1 MPLSKFFITRP
12 KFAFVIS
19 ILISLAGLLALLAL
33 PVAQF
38 PEITPPTVSVTT
50 QYAGAS
56 ADVVEQTVAAPIEQQ
71 VNGVEGMLYMSSK
84 SDNDGRYKL
93 TVTFELGTDAD
104 MAQVKVQNRVATA
117 MPSLPQEVQRQGV
130 KTEKQSTNMLL
141 IVNLFSPNET
151 LDALYLNNYATINV
165 KDPLGRV
172 DGVGKVEIMGVMA
185 YGMRFW
191 LKPDRMTALGVSVG
205 DIQNA
210 VAEQNV
216 QVPAGQIGA
225 PPVSTDQQFQY
236 TVTTKGRLSEVD
248 EFANIIIRMQ
258 PDGSAIRV
266 RDVARV
272 ELGAQGYSANGRLN
286 GQPSVVIAVYQTP
299 DANALATADGIKT
312 TLSELSERFP
322 DDLDYAILY
331 DTTNFIAASIAEVQ
345 ETLYIAV
352 VLVVLVVFI
361 FLGDWRS
368 TLIPGIAIPVSLIG
382 TFALLAAFGFTLNT
396 IVLFAL
402 ILAIGIVVDDAIIVV
417 ENVQRLMHEEGL
429 DPKAATAKAMD
440 QVGGA
445 VIATTLVLLAVF
457 VPVGFMPGI
466 TGQLY
471 QQFAVTISVA
481 VAISSIN
488 ALTLSPALCSVLLKP
503 GQQPLKWLNWFNR
516 GFARLTDGYTVG
528 VKTTVRRAGLI
539 SVLYLGLIGLTG
551 WLFVSLPSGFL
562 PEEDQ
567 GYFFIEVQL
576 PDAASLTRTET
587 VLDRVEQQLLAIPG
601 VTDVISV
608 SGFSLLNSAFGSNSA
623 LVIPVL
629 APWEER
635 SAPGLQL
642 RGIVAQAE
650 QIAARTVE
658 ANVIP
663 FVPPA
668 IPGLGSSGGL
678 SFVLQDQSGGD
689 IQAFASVMRG
699 FVVAANQSP
708 VIGSAYS
715 TFRADVPMLFVDVDR
730 DKVQTL
736 QVPMSELFAT
746 LQAQLGSLY
755 INDFNKFGRTWRV
768 MAQAEGEF
776 RNQPADI
783 VRLFVRSKNGDMV
796 PIATLA
802 EVESRTGPQIISRYN
817 LFRSADISGGPAPGA
832 SSGQAIA
839 AMEQVADENL
849 PAGFGYEWTSMS
861 YQEIEAAGQAPFIF
875 GLALLFVYLFLVAQY
890 ESWSI
895 PLAVLLAVPV
905 AVLGALAATGL
916 AGLDVNLYTQI
927 GLVMLI
933 GLAAKNAILIV
944 EFAKEQ
950 RETEG
955 LSIYDAA
962 VKAARLRFRAVMMTA
977 LSFLLGIVP
986 LVVATGAG
994 AGSRV
999 ALGTAVFGGMLAAT
1013 VIGILLIPVTY
1024 FVVQWLREK
1033 VTGAPGARA
1042 RSAASGT
1049 AAASAPSAYRSG

>member
-19 ILISLAGLLALLAL
+19 IVISLAGALALMGL

-38 PEITPPTVSVTT
+38 PEITPPTVSVST

-71 VNGVEGMLYMSSK
+71 INGVEGMIYMSSK
-84 SDNDGRYKL
+84 SDNDGRYSL
-93 TVTFELGTDAD
+93 TVTFDIGTDAD
-104 MAQVKVQNRVATA
+104 MAQVKVQNRVSTA

-141 IVNLFSPNET
+141 IVNIFSP
-151 LDALYLNNYATINV
+151 DQAFDSLYLNNYATINV
-165 KDPLGRV
+165 KDTLGRV
-172 DGVGKVEIMGVMA
+172 KGVGKAEILGVMD

-191 LKPDRMTALGVSVG
+191 LKPDRMTALGVSVA
-205 DIQNA
+205 DLQNA
-210 VAEQNV
+210 VAEQSV

-225 PPVSTDQQFQY
+225 PPAPTDQQFQY

-248 EFANIIIRMQ
+248 EFANIIIRIE

-266 RDVARV
+266 KDVARV
-272 ELGAQGYSANGRLN
+272 ELGAQAYSAAGRLD
-286 GQPSVVIAVYQTP
+286 GQPSVVLAVYQTP
-299 DANALATADGIKT
+299 DANALSVADQVKAA
-312 TLSELSERFP
+312 LEDLSERFP
-322 DDLDYAILY
+322 DDMDYAILY
-331 DTTNFIAASIAEVQ
+331 DTTNFIEASIAEVK
-345 ETLYIAV
+345 ETLFIAIA
-352 VLVVLVVFI
+352 LVVLVVFV

-382 TFALLAAFGFTLNT
+382 TFAFLAVAGFTLNT

-417 ENVQRLMHEEGL
+417 ENVQRLMDEEGL

-481 VAISSIN
+481 VAISSVN

-503 GQQPLKWLNWFNR
+503 GQEPVKWLNWFNVLF
-516 GFARLTDGYTVG
+516 GKLTNGYTAAVR
-528 VKTTVRRAGLI
+528 TTVRRAMLIVLMYAGLI
-539 SVLYLGLIGLTG
+539 AATVWMFGN
-551 WLFVSLPSGFL
+551 LPSGFL

-587 VLDRVEQQLLAIPG
+587 ALDRVEEQLRVIPG
-601 VTDVISV
+601 VTNVISV
-608 SGFSLLNSAFGSNSA
+608 AGYSMLNSAFGSNSA
-623 LVIPVL
+623 LVIPIL
-629 APWEER
+629 APWAER
-635 SAPGLQL
+635 SEPGLRL
-642 RGIVAQAE
+642 PAIVAQAQ
-650 QIAARTVE
+650 QIAADTAD

-668 IPGLGSSGGL
+668 IPGLGSSGGF
-678 SFVLQDQSGGD
+678 SFVLQDYSGGD
-689 IQAFASVMRG
+689 IQEFASVMRG
-699 FVVAANQSP
+699 LIVAANEQP
-708 VIGSAYS
+708 AVGSAFS
-715 TFRADVPMLFVDVDR
+715 TFRADVPMLFLDVNR

-746 LQAQLGSLY
+746 LQAQLGSTY

-768 MAQAEGEF
+768 MAQAEGDF
-776 RNQPADI
+776 RNTPSDI
-783 VRLFVRSKNGDMV
+783 LRLFVRNKNGDMV
-796 PIATLA
+796 PVATLA
-802 EVESRTGPQIISRYN
+802 EVESQTGPQVVSRYN
-817 LFRSADISGGPAPGA
+817 LFRSADISGGPAPGF

-839 AMEQVADENL
+839 AMEQTAKETL

-861 YQEIEAAGQAPFIF
+861 YQEIQAAGQAPIIF

-895 PLAVLLAVPV
+895 PFAVLLAVPV
-905 AVLGALAATGL
+905 AVFGALATVGA

-950 RETEG
+950 RENEG

-977 LSFLLGIVP
+977 LSFLLGIIP

-1013 VIGILLIPVTY
+1013 VIGTLLIPVSY
-1024 FVVQWLREK
+1024 YVVQGVREK
-1033 VTGAPGARA
+1033 LKGAPSDPQKTNSVRD
-1042 RSAASGT
+1042 AS
-1049 AAASAPSAYRSG
+1049 

>member
-1 MPLSKFFITRP
+1 MGFSKFFISRP

-19 ILISLAGLLALLAL
+19 IVITIAGLLALKAL

-71 VNGVEGMLYMSSK
+71 VNGVEGMIYMSSK
-84 SDNDGRYKL
+84 SDNDGRYNL
-93 TVTFELGTDAD
+93 TVTFEVGTDAD
-104 MAQVKVQNRVATA
+104 MAQVKVQNRVSQAT
-117 MPSLPQEVQRQGV
+117 PKLPEEVRRQGV

-141 IVNLFSPNET
+141 VINIVSPDET
-151 LDALYLNNYATINV
+151 YDALYLNNYATINV

-172 DGVGKVEIMGVMA
+172 KGVGKAEILGVMD

-191 LKPDRMTALGVSVG
+191 LKPDRMTALGVSVS

-225 PPVSTDQQFQY
+225 PPAPTEQQFQY

-248 EFANIIIRMQ
+248 EFADIIIRIE

-272 ELGAQGYSANGRLN
+272 ELGAQAYSASGRLD
-286 GQPSVVIAVYQTP
+286 GKPSVVLAVYQTP
-299 DANALATADGIKT
+299 DANALAVADAVKAQ
-312 TLSELSERFP
+312 LDELSQRFP
-322 DDLDYAILY
+322 EDMEHVILF
-331 DTTNFIAASIAEVQ
+331 DTTDFISASIDEVVETLFIAV
-345 ETLYIAV
+345 L
-352 VLVVLVVFI
+352 LVVLVVFI

-417 ENVQRLMHEEGL
+417 ENVQRLMQEEGL

-445 VIATTLVLLAVF
+445 IVATTLVLLAVF

-466 TGQLY
+466 TGELY
-471 QQFAVTISVA
+471 KQFAVTISVS
-481 VAISSIN
+481 VSISSIN

-503 GQQPLKWLNWFNR
+503 GQEPLKWLDWFN
-516 GFARLTDGYTVG
+516 GFFNKLTNGYTAA
-528 VKTTVRRAGLI
+528 VKTMVRRAVLIMGTYAGL
-539 SVLYLGLIGLTG
+539 VAATVWMFGN
-551 WLFVSLPSGFL
+551 LPTGFL

-567 GYFFIEVQL
+567 KAFFAEVQL
-576 PDAASLTRTET
+576 PDAASLTRTES
-587 VLDRVEQQLLAIPG
+587 VLASIEQQMLEIPG
-601 VTDVISV
+601 LDHVISV
-608 SGFSLLNSAFGSNSA
+608 SGYSLLNAAFGSNSA
-623 LVIPVL
+623 LVIAVL
-629 APWEER
+629 SPWDEREAPELRLRSIVGQVER
-635 SAPGLQL
+635 
-642 RGIVAQAE
+642 
-650 QIAARTVE
+650 IAAATTE
-658 ANVIP
+658 ANIIP

-668 IPGLGSSGGL
+668 IPGLGTSGGF
-678 SFVLQDQSGGD
+678 SFVLQDFTGGD
-689 IQAFASVMRG
+689 IQEFASVMRG
-699 FVVAANQSP
+699 FIVSANEQDA
-708 VIGSAYS
+708 IGSAYS
-715 TFRADVPMLFVDVDR
+715 TFRADVPMLYLDVNR

-736 QVPMSELFAT
+736 QVPMSEVFAT
-746 LQAQLGSLY
+746 LQSQLGSTY

-768 MAQAEGEF
+768 MAQAEGDF
-776 RNQPADI
+776 RNDPSDI
-783 VRLFVRSKNGDMV
+783 VRLFVRSKSGEMV

-802 EVESRTGPQIISRYN
+802 EVESRTGPQIVPRYN
-817 LFRSADISGGPAPGA
+817 LFRSADISGGPAPGY

-839 AMEQVADENL
+839 AMEQTAEDTL
-849 PAGFGYEWTSMS
+849 PSGFGYEWTSMS
-861 YQEIEAAGQAPFIF
+861 YQEIKAAGQAPVIF
-875 GLALLFVYLFLVAQY
+875 GLAILFVFLFLVAQY

-895 PLAVLLAVPV
+895 PLAVLLSVPV
-905 AVLGALAATGL
+905 AVFGALATVGVT
-916 AGLDVNLYTQI
+916 GLDVNLYTQI

-977 LSFLLGIVP
+977 LSFVLGILP

-999 ALGTAVFGGMLAAT
+999 SLGTAVFGGMLAAT
-1013 VIGILLIPVTY
+1013 VVGTLLIPVMY
-1024 FVVQWLREK
+1024 FVVQSIREK
-1033 VTGAPGARA
+1033 VK
-1042 RSAASGT
+1042 GT
-1049 AAASAPSAYRSG
+1049 PKRQTTPLQAE

>member
-19 ILISLAGLLALLAL
+19 IVISIAGLLALLGL

-38 PEITPPTVSVTT
+38 PQITPPTVSVTT

-56 ADVVEQTVAAPIEQQ
+56 ADVVEQTVGAPIEQE
-71 VNGVEGMLYMSSK
+71 VNGVEDMIYMSSK
-84 SDNDGRYKL
+84 SDNDGRYNL
-93 TVTFELGTDAD
+93 TVTFEIGTDAD
-104 MAQVKVQNRVATA
+104 MAQVKVQNRVSQA
-117 MPSLPQEVQRQGV
+117 LPKLPEEVRRQGV

-141 IVNLFSPNET
+141 IVNLFSPDET
-151 LDALYLNNYATINV
+151 FDALYLNNYATINV

-172 DGVGKVEIMGVMA
+172 NGVGKAEILGVMD

-210 VAEQNV
+210 VADQNV

-225 PPVSTDQQFQY
+225 PPAPTDQQFQY
-236 TVTTKGRLSEVD
+236 TVTTKGRLSEVE
-248 EFANIIIRMQ
+248 EFANIIIRMR

-266 RDVARV
+266 KDVARV
-272 ELGAQGYSANGRLN
+272 ELGAQAYSASGRLD
-286 GQPSVVIAVYQTP
+286 GQPSVVLAVYQTP
-299 DANALATADGIKT
+299 DANALATADAVKS
-312 TLSELSERFP
+312 TLDDLAARFP
-322 DDLDYAILY
+322 EGMAYAVLY
-331 DTTNFIAASIAEVQ
+331 DTTNFIQASITEVQ

-352 VLVVLVVFI
+352 ALVVLVVFI

-382 TFALLAAFGFTLNT
+382 TFAVLAAFGFTLNT

-471 QQFAVTISVA
+471 QQFAVTISVS

-488 ALTLSPALCSVLLKP
+488 ALTLSPALCSVLLRP
-503 GQQPLKWLNWFNR
+503 GQQPIRWLNWFNA
-516 GFARLTDGYTVG
+516 FFDRLTKGYTAAVQA
-528 VKTTVRRAGLI
+528 TVRRAVLMMAVYAGLI
-539 SVLYLGLIGLTG
+539 TATV
-551 WLFVSLPSGFL
+551 WLFANLPSGFL

-576 PDAASLTRTET
+576 PDAASITRTET
-587 VLDRVEQQLLAIPG
+587 VLDRVEQELLEIAG
-601 VTDVISV
+601 VTNVISV
-608 SGFSLLNSAFGSNSA
+608 SGYSLLNSAFGSNSA
-623 LVIPVL
+623 LVIPIL
-629 APWEER
+629 APWAER
-635 SAPGLQL
+635 EAPEL
-642 RGIVAQAE
+642 RLRAIVAQAE
-650 QIAARTVE
+650 QIAARTSE

-668 IPGLGSSGGL
+668 IPGLGSSGGF
-678 SFVLQDQSGGD
+678 SFVLQDYTGGD
-689 IQAFASVMRG
+689 INEFASVMRALI
-699 FVVAANQSP
+699 VAANQEP
-708 VIGSAYS
+708 AIGSAYS
-715 TFRADVPMLFVDVDR
+715 TFRADVPMLYLDVNR

-746 LQAQLGSLY
+746 LQSQLGSVY

-768 MAQAEGEF
+768 MAQAEGDF
-776 RNQPADI
+776 RSRPSDI
-783 VRLFVRSKNGDMV
+783 LRLFVRNKDGEMV

-802 EVESRTGPQIISRYN
+802 EVETRTGPQIVPRYN
-817 LFRSADISGGPAPGA
+817 LFRSADVSGGPAPGF

-839 AMEQVADENL
+839 AMEKAADESL
-849 PAGFGYEWTSMS
+849 PSGFGYEWTSMS
-861 YQEIEAAGQAPFIF
+861 YQEIEAAGQAPIIF
-875 GLALLFVYLFLVAQY
+875 ALALLFVYLFLVAQY

-895 PLAVLLAVPV
+895 PMAVLLAVPV
-905 AVLGALAATGL
+905 AVFGALATVGAAGL
-916 AGLDVNLYTQI
+916 AVNLYTQI

-977 LSFLLGIVP
+977 LSFLLGIFP
-986 LVVATGAG
+986 LVIATGAG

-1013 VIGILLIPVTY
+1013 VVGTLVIPVMY
-1024 FVVQWLREK
+1024 YVVQGIREK
-1033 VTGAPGARA
+1033 AKGRPKVIQGGNEPAG
-1042 RSAASGT
+1042 
-1049 AAASAPSAYRSG
+1049 

>member
-1 MPLSKFFITRP
+1 MPISKFFITRP

-19 ILISLAGLLALLAL
+19 IVISLAGLLALLGL

-38 PEITPPTVSVTT
+38 PDITPPTVSVST
-50 QYAGAS
+50 QYPGAS

-71 VNGVEGMLYMSSK
+71 VNGVEGMIYMSSK
-84 SDNDGRYKL
+84 SDNDGRYSL
-93 TVTFELGTDAD
+93 TVTFEIGTDPD

-117 MPSLPQEVQRQGV
+117 MPLLPEEVQRQGV
-130 KTEKQSTNMLL
+130 KTDKKSTNMLL
-141 IVNLFSPNET
+141 VVNLYSPDET
-151 LDALYLNNYATINV
+151 LDALYLNNYATINIR
-165 KDPLGRV
+165 DPLSRV
-172 DGVGKVEIMGVMA
+172 DGVGEAQILGVMD

-191 LKPDRMTALGVSVG
+191 LKPDRMTALGVSVS
-205 DIQNA
+205 DIQQA

-225 PPVSTDQQFQY
+225 PPVPGQQQFQY

-248 EFANIIIRMQ
+248 EFANIIIRME

-272 ELGAQGYSANGRLN
+272 ELGAQAYSASGRLD
-286 GQPSVVIAVYQTP
+286 GQPSVVLAVYQTP
-299 DANALATADGIKT
+299 DANALAV
-312 TLSELSERFP
+312 SEAVKAELLRLSERFP
-322 DDLDYAILY
+322 DDMEYAVLY
-331 DTTNFIAASIAEVQ
+331 DTTDFIKASIAEVK
-345 ETLYIAV
+345 ETLYVAV
-352 VLVVLVVFI
+352 ALVVLVVFV

-382 TFALLAAFGFTLNT
+382 TFAVLAVVGFTLNT

-417 ENVQRLMHEEGL
+417 ENVQRLMAEEGL

-481 VAISSIN
+481 VVISSIN
-488 ALTLSPALCSVLLKP
+488 ALTLSPALCSVLLRP
-503 GQQPLKWLNWFNR
+503 GQEPLRWLNWFNTFF
-516 GFARLTDGYTVG
+516 GRLTNGYTAA
-528 VKTTVRRAGLI
+528 VKTTVRRAILIALVYVGLI
-539 SVLYLGLIGLTG
+539 AGTA
-551 WLFVSLPSGFL
+551 WMFVNLPSGFL

-567 GYFFIEVQL
+567 KAFFVEVQL
-576 PDAASLTRTET
+576 PDAASLGRTET
-587 VLDRVEQQLLAIPG
+587 VLAKLEQQLLEIPG
-601 VTDVISV
+601 VEHLISV
-608 SGFSLLNSAFGSNSA
+608 SGFSILNSAFGPNSA
-623 LVIPVL
+623 LIIAVL
-629 APWEER
+629 APWDQRE
-635 SAPGLQL
+635 APDLQL
-642 RGIVAQAE
+642 RSIVARAE
-650 QIAARTVE
+650 VIAAGTSE
-658 ANVIP
+658 ANVIT

-668 IPGLGSSGGL
+668 IPGLGATGGF
-678 SFVLQDQSGGD
+678 SFVLQDYTGGD
-689 IQAFASVMRG
+689 LQELASVMRG
-699 FVVAANQSP
+699 FIVAANQEP
-708 VIGSAYS
+708 AVGTAYS
-715 TFRADVPMLFVDVDR
+715 TFRADVPMLFLDVDR

-736 QVPMSELFAT
+736 QVPMTELFTT
-746 LQAQLGSLY
+746 LQSQLGATY

-768 MAQAEGEF
+768 LAQAEGEF
-776 RNQPADI
+776 RNDPSDI
-783 VRLFVRSKNGDMV
+783 ARLFVRSKTGDMV

-802 EVESRTGPQIISRYN
+802 KVETRTGPQIVSRYN
-817 LFRSADISGGPAPGA
+817 LFRSADISGGAAPGY

-839 AMEQVADENL
+839 AMERAAEGDL
-849 PAGFGYEWTSMS
+849 PSGYGYEWTSMS
-861 YQEIEAAGQAPFIF
+861 YQEIEAAGQAPILF

-905 AVLGALAATGL
+905 AVAGALAATGL
-916 AGLDVNLYTQI
+916 TGLDVNIYTQI

-950 RETEG
+950 RENEG

-977 LSFLLGIVP
+977 LSFLLGILP

-1013 VIGILLIPVTY
+1013 VVGTLLIPVTY
-1024 FVVQWLREK
+1024 YIVQGVRERVKGWLGGK
-1033 VTGAPGARA
+1033 P
-1042 RSAASGT
+1042 AAVP
-1049 AAASAPSAYRSG
+1049 AAE

>member
-19 ILISLAGLLALLAL
+19 IVISLAGLLALISL

-38 PEITPPTVSVTT
+38 PEITPPTVSVST

-56 ADVVEQTVAAPIEQQ
+56 ADVVEQTVAAPIEQEI
-71 VNGVEGMLYMSSK
+71 NGVEGMIYMSSK
-84 SDNDGRYKL
+84 SDNDGRYSL
-93 TVTFELGTDAD
+93 TVTFDIGTDAD
-104 MAQVKVQNRVATA
+104 MAQVKVQNRVSTA

-141 IVNLFSPNET
+141 IVNIFSPEQT
-151 LDALYLNNYATINV
+151 FDSLYLNNYATINV
-165 KDPLGRV
+165 KDTLGRV
-172 DGVGKVEIMGVMA
+172 KGVGKAEILGVMD

-191 LKPDRMTALGVSVG
+191 LKPDRMTALGVSVS
-205 DIQNA
+205 DLQNA

-225 PPVSTDQQFQY
+225 PPAPTDQQFQY

-248 EFANIIIRMQ
+248 EFADIIIRIE

-266 RDVARV
+266 KDVARV
-272 ELGAQGYSANGRLN
+272 ELGAQAYSAAGRLD
-286 GQPSVVIAVYQTP
+286 GQPSVVLAVYQTP
-299 DANALATADGIKT
+299 DANALSVADQVKAALED
-312 TLSELSERFP
+312 LSGRFP
-322 DDLDYAILY
+322 DDMDYAILY
-331 DTTNFIAASIAEVQ
+331 DTTNFIEASIAEVK
-345 ETLYIAV
+345 ETLFIAIA
-352 VLVVLVVFI
+352 LVVLVVFV

-382 TFALLAAFGFTLNT
+382 TFAFLAVAGFTLNT

-417 ENVQRLMHEEGL
+417 ENVQRIMDEEGL

-481 VAISSIN
+481 VAISSVN

-503 GQQPLKWLNWFNR
+503 GQEPVKWLNWFNVLF
-516 GFARLTDGYTVG
+516 GKLTNGYTAAVR
-528 VKTTVRRAGLI
+528 TTVRRAMLIVLMYAGLI
-539 SVLYLGLIGLTG
+539 AATVWMFGN
-551 WLFVSLPSGFL
+551 LPSGFL

-587 VLDRVEQQLLAIPG
+587 ALDRVEEQLRVIPG
-601 VTDVISV
+601 VTNVISV
-608 SGFSLLNSAFGSNSA
+608 AGYSMLNAAFGSNSA
-623 LVIPVL
+623 LVIPIL
-629 APWEER
+629 APWAER
-635 SAPGLQL
+635 SEPGLRL
-642 RGIVAQAE
+642 PAIVAQAQ
-650 QIAARTVE
+650 QIAADTAD

-668 IPGLGSSGGL
+668 IPGLGSSGGF
-678 SFVLQDQSGGD
+678 SFVLQDYSGGD
-689 IQAFASVMRG
+689 IQEFASVMRG
-699 FVVAANQSP
+699 LIVAANEQP
-708 VIGSAYS
+708 AVGSAFS
-715 TFRADVPMLFVDVDR
+715 TFRADVPMLFLDVNR

-746 LQAQLGSLY
+746 LQAQLGSTY

-768 MAQAEGEF
+768 MAQAEGDF
-776 RNQPADI
+776 RNTPGDI
-783 VRLFVRSKNGDMV
+783 LRLFVRNKNGDMV
-796 PIATLA
+796 PVATLA
-802 EVESRTGPQIISRYN
+802 EVESQTGPQVVSRYN
-817 LFRSADISGGPAPGA
+817 LFRSADISGGPAPGF

-839 AMEQVADENL
+839 AMEQTAKETL

-861 YQEIEAAGQAPFIF
+861 YQEIQAAGQAPIIF

-895 PLAVLLAVPV
+895 PFAVLLAVPV
-905 AVLGALAATGL
+905 AVFGALATVGA

-950 RETEG
+950 RENEG

-977 LSFLLGIVP
+977 LSFLLGIIP

-1013 VIGILLIPVTY
+1013 VIGTLLIPVSY
-1024 FVVQWLREK
+1024 YVVQGVREK
-1033 VTGAPGARA
+1033 LKGAPSDPQKTNSVRD
-1042 RSAASGT
+1042 AS
-1049 AAASAPSAYRSG
+1049 

>member
-19 ILISLAGLLALLAL
+19 ILISLAGALALMGL

-56 ADVVEQTVAAPIEQQ
+56 ADVVEQTVAAPIEQEI
-71 VNGVEGMLYMSSK
+71 NGVEDMIYMSSK
-84 SDNDGRYKL
+84 SDNDGRYNL
-93 TVTFELGTDAD
+93 TVTFDIGTDAD
-104 MAQVKVQNRVATA
+104 MAQVKVQNRVSTA
-117 MPSLPQEVQRQGV
+117 MPSLPEEVQRQGV

-141 IVNLFSPNET
+141 IVNIFSPQET
-151 LDALYLNNYATINV
+151 LDSLYLNNYATINV
-165 KDPLGRV
+165 KDTLGRV
-172 DGVGKVEIMGVMA
+172 KGVGKAEIMGVMD

-191 LKPDRMTALGVSVG
+191 LKPDRMTALGVSVA
-205 DIQNA
+205 DLQNA

-225 PPVSTDQQFQY
+225 PPAPSDQQFQY
-236 TVTTKGRLSEVD
+236 SVTTKGRLSEVD
-248 EFANIIIRMQ
+248 EFANIIIRIEA
-258 PDGSAIRV
+258 DGSAIRV
-266 RDVARV
+266 KDVARV
-272 ELGAQGYSANGRLN
+272 ELGAQAYSAAGRLD
-286 GQPSVVIAVYQTP
+286 GQPSVVLAVYQTP
-299 DANALATADGIKT
+299 DANALSVADQVKAA
-312 TLSELSERFP
+312 LADLSERFP
-322 DDLDYAILY
+322 DDMDYAILY
-331 DTTNFIAASIAEVQ
+331 DTTNFIEASISEVK
-345 ETLYIAV
+345 ETLFIAIG
-352 VLVVLVVFI
+352 LVVLVVFI

-382 TFALLAAFGFTLNT
+382 TFAFLTVAGFTLNT

-417 ENVQRLMHEEGL
+417 ENVRRLMDAEGL

-503 GQQPLKWLNWFNR
+503 GQEPVKWLNWFNVLF
-516 GFARLTDGYTVG
+516 GKLTNGYTAAVR
-528 VKTTVRRAGLI
+528 TTVRRASLMVLLYAGLI
-539 SVLYLGLIGLTG
+539 AATL
-551 WLFVSLPSGFL
+551 WMFVNLPSGFL
-562 PEEDQ
+562 PAEDQ
-567 GYFFIEVQL
+567 GYFFMEVQL
-576 PDAASLTRTET
+576 PDAASLARTET
-587 VLDRVEQQLLAIPG
+587 ALDRVEEQLREIPG
-601 VTDVISV
+601 VTNVISV
-608 SGFSLLNSAFGSNSA
+608 AGYSMLNSAFGSNSA
-623 LVIPVL
+623 LVIPIL
-629 APWEER
+629 APWAER
-635 SAPGLQL
+635 SETSL
-642 RGIVAQAE
+642 RLPAIVAQAH
-650 QIAARTVE
+650 QIAADTTD
-658 ANVIP
+658 ANIIP

-668 IPGLGSSGGL
+668 IPGLGSSGGF
-678 SFVLQDQSGGD
+678 SFVLQDYSGGD
-689 IQAFASVMRG
+689 IQEFASVMRG
-699 FVVAANQSP
+699 LIVAANEQP
-708 VIGSAYS
+708 AVGSAFS
-715 TFRADVPMLFVDVDR
+715 TFRADVPMLFLDVNR

-746 LQAQLGSLY
+746 LQAQLGSTY

-768 MAQAEGEF
+768 MAQAEGDF
-776 RNQPADI
+776 RNDPSDI
-783 VRLFVRSKNGDMV
+783 LRLFVRNKQGEMV
-796 PIATLA
+796 PVATLA
-802 EVESRTGPQIISRYN
+802 EVEPKTGPQVVSRYN
-817 LFRSADISGGPAPGA
+817 LFRSADISGGPAPGF

-839 AMEQVADENL
+839 AMEQTAEETL

-861 YQEIEAAGQAPFIF
+861 YQEIQAAGQAPAIF

-895 PLAVLLAVPV
+895 PFAVLLAVPV
-905 AVLGALAATGL
+905 AVFGALATVGA

-950 RETEG
+950 RENEG

-977 LSFLLGIVP
+977 LSFLLGIIP

-1013 VIGILLIPVTY
+1013 VIGTLLIPVSY
-1024 FVVQWLREK
+1024 YVVQGVREK
-1033 VTGAPGARA
+1033 LKGARNPPL
-1042 RSAASGT
+1042 T
-1049 AAASAPSAYRSG
+1049 TNPAPE

>member
-19 ILISLAGLLALLAL
+19 IVITLAGILALMGL

-38 PEITPPTVSVTT
+38 PDITPPTVSVNT
-50 QYAGAS
+50 QYPGAS
-56 ADVVEQTVAAPIEQQ
+56 ADVVEQTVAAPIEQE

-84 SDNDGRYKL
+84 SDNDGRYSL
-93 TVTFELGTDAD
+93 TVTFEIGTDAD

-117 MPSLPQEVQRQGV
+117 MPKLPQEVQRQGV

-141 IVNLFSPNET
+141 IVNLFSPDES

-172 DGVGKVEIMGVMA
+172 DGVGKVEIMGVMD

-191 LKPDRMTALGVSVG
+191 LKPDRMTALGVSVA

-225 PPVSTDQQFQY
+225 PPAPTDQQFQY
-236 TVTTKGRLSEVD
+236 TVTTKGRLSEVE
-248 EFANIIIRMQ
+248 EFANIIIRME
-258 PDGSAIRV
+258 PDGSAIRIQ
-266 RDVARV
+266 DVARV
-272 ELGAQGYSANGRLN
+272 ELGAQGYSASGFLD
-286 GQPSVVIAVYQTP
+286 GQPSVVLAVYQTP
-299 DANALATADGIKT
+299 DANALATADGVKAA
-312 TLSELSERFP
+312 LAGLAERFP

-331 DTTNFIAASIAEVQ
+331 DTTNFIEASISEVIA
-345 ETLYIAV
+345 TLYIAV
-352 VLVVLVVFI
+352 ALVVLVVFI

-382 TFALLAAFGFTLNT
+382 TFAVLSVFGFTLNT

-417 ENVQRLMHEEGL
+417 ENVQRLMDEEGL

-445 VIATTLVLLAVF
+445 VVATTLVLLAVF
-457 VPVGFMPGI
+457 VPVTFMPGI

-471 QQFAVTISVA
+471 KQFAVTISVA

-488 ALTLSPALCSVLLKP
+488 ALTLSPALCSVLLKQ
-503 GQQPLKWLNWFNR
+503 GQAPLSWLNWFNV
-516 GFARLTDGYTVG
+516 GFAKVTRGYTAAVQ
-528 VKTTVRRAGLI
+528 TTLRRAVLI
-539 SVLYLGLIGLTG
+539 AILYVGLIGATA
-551 WLFVSLPSGFL
+551 WMFVGLPSGFL

-576 PDAASLTRTET
+576 PDAASLSRTET
-587 VLDRVEQQLLAIPG
+587 ALDRLEQQLLEIPG
-601 VTDVISV
+601 VTNVISV

-623 LVIPVL
+623 LVIPIL
-629 APWEER
+629 APWDER
-635 SAPGLQL
+635 KAPEL
-642 RGIVAQAE
+642 RLRAIVNQTRA
-650 QIAARTVE
+650 IAAGTTD
-658 ANVIP
+658 ANIIP

-668 IPGLGSSGGL
+668 IPGLGSSGGF
-678 SFVLQDQSGGD
+678 SFVLQDYTGGD
-689 IQAFASVMRG
+689 IQDFAAVMRG
-699 FVVAANQSP
+699 FVVAANQQP
-708 VIGSAYS
+708 AVGSAYS
-715 TFRADVPMLFVDVDR
+715 TFRADVPMLYLNVNR

-746 LQAQLGSLY
+746 LQAQLGATY

-768 MAQAEGEF
+768 LAQAEGEF
-776 RNQPADI
+776 RNQPSDI
-783 VRLFVRSKNGDMV
+783 LRLFVRSRDGDMV
-796 PIATLA
+796 PVATLA
-802 EVESRTGPQIISRYN
+802 EVETRTGPQIIARYN
-817 LFRSADISGGPAPGA
+817 LFRSADISGDAAAGF

-839 AMEQVADENL
+839 AMEQAAAEDL
-849 PAGFGYEWTSMS
+849 PAGYGYEWTSMS
-861 YQEIEAAGQAPFIF
+861 YQEIQAAGQAPLIF

-895 PLAVLLAVPV
+895 PFAVLLAVPV
-905 AVLGALAATGL
+905 AVFGALAATGV

-927 GLVMLI
+927 GLIMLI

-955 LSIYDAA
+955 LSIFDAA
-962 VKAARLRFRAVMMTA
+962 LKAARLRFRAVMMTA
-977 LSFLLGIVP
+977 LSFLLGIFP
-986 LVVATGAG
+986 LIIASGAG

-1013 VIGILLIPVTY
+1013 VVGILLIPVTY
-1024 FVVQWLREK
+1024 FIVQGIREK
-1033 VTGAPGARA
+1033 VNSLLEGKPKHPEPTIAD
-1042 RSAASGT
+1042 
-1049 AAASAPSAYRSG
+1049 

>member
-19 ILISLAGLLALLAL
+19 IVISLAGLLALFSL

-71 VNGVEGMLYMSSK
+71 VNGVEGMIYMSSK
-84 SDNDGRYKL
+84 SDNDGRYNL
-93 TVTFELGTDAD
+93 TVTFDIGTDAD
-104 MAQVKVQNRVATA
+104 MAQVKVQNRVSTA

-141 IVNLFSPNET
+141 IVNLFSPDES
-151 LDALYLNNYATINV
+151 LDGLYLNNYATINV
-165 KDPLGRV
+165 KDTLGRV
-172 DGVGKVEIMGVMA
+172 NGVGKAEILGVMD

-191 LKPDRMTALGVSVG
+191 LKPDRMTSLGVSVA

-225 PPVSTDQQFQY
+225 PPVPTDQQFQY
-236 TVTTKGRLSEVD
+236 TVTTKGRLTEVE
-248 EFANIIIRMQ
+248 EFENIIVRMQ
-258 PDGSAIRV
+258 PDGSAIRIK
-266 RDVARV
+266 DVARV
-272 ELGAQGYSANGRLN
+272 ELGAQAYSANGQLD
-286 GQPSVVIAVYQTP
+286 GQPSVVLAVYQTP
-299 DANALATADGIKT
+299 DANALATADAVKVA
-312 TLSELSERFP
+312 LAELSTRFP
-322 DDLDYAILY
+322 DDMDYAILY
-331 DTTNFIAASIAEVQ
+331 DTTNFIKASISEVQ

-352 VLVVLVVFI
+352 LLVVLVVFI

-382 TFALLAAFGFTLNT
+382 TFAVLAAFGFTLNT

-417 ENVQRLMHEEGL
+417 ENVQRLMDEEGL

-503 GQQPLKWLNWFNR
+503 GQQPLKWLNWFNV
-516 GFARLTDGYTVG
+516 GFAKLTNGYTAG

-539 SVLYLGLIGLTG
+539 SVLYLGLIGATL
-551 WLFVSLPSGFL
+551 WLFMTLPTGFL

-587 VLDRVEQQLLAIPG
+587 LLGRVEQQLLEIPG
-601 VTDVISV
+601 ITNVISV
-608 SGFSLLNSAFGSNSA
+608 SGYSMLNGAFGSNSA
-623 LVIPVL
+623 LVIPIL
-629 APWEER
+629 APWDER
-635 SAPGLQL
+635 SEPAL
-642 RGIVAQAE
+642 RLRSIVAQTQ
-650 QIAARTVE
+650 QIAADTVE

-668 IPGLGSSGGL
+668 IPGLGNSGGF
-678 SFVLQDQSGGD
+678 SFVLQDLAGGD
-689 IQAFASVMRG
+689 IKEFASVMRG
-699 FVVAANQSP
+699 FIVAANQQP
-708 VIGSAYS
+708 AIGSAYS
-715 TFRADVPMLFVDVDR
+715 TFRADVPMLFVDVNR
-730 DKVQTL
+730 EKVQTL

-746 LQAQLGSLY
+746 LQAQLGSVY

-768 MAQAEGEF
+768 LAQAEGDY

-783 VRLFVRSKNGDMV
+783 VRLFVRNKDGEMV

-802 EVESRTGPQIISRYN
+802 EVESRTGPQIVSRYN
-817 LFRSADISGGPAPGA
+817 LFRSADISGGPAPGF

-839 AMEQVADENL
+839 AMEQTAEETL
-849 PAGFGYEWTSMS
+849 PSGFGYDWTSMS
-861 YQEIEAAGQAPFIF
+861 YQEIQAAGQAPFIF

-905 AVLGALAATGL
+905 AVFGALAATGL

-977 LSFLLGIVP
+977 LSFLLGIIP

-1013 VIGILLIPVTY
+1013 LVGILLIPVTY
-1024 FVVQWLREK
+1024 YVVQWLREK
-1033 VTGAPGARA
+1033 INGSRNDAP
-1042 RSAASGT
+1042 
-1049 AAASAPSAYRSG
+1049 AAAPVPPT

>member
-19 ILISLAGLLALLAL
+19 IVIAIAGLLALLGL

-38 PEITPPTVSVTT
+38 PQITPPTVSVTT

-56 ADVVEQTVAAPIEQQ
+56 ADVVEQTVGAPIEQE
-71 VNGVEGMLYMSSK
+71 VNGVEDMIYMSSK
-84 SDNDGRYKL
+84 SDNDGRYNL
-93 TVTFELGTDAD
+93 TVTFEIGTDAD
-104 MAQVKVQNRVATA
+104 MAQVKVQNRVSQA
-117 MPSLPQEVQRQGV
+117 LPKLPEEVRRQGV

-141 IVNLFSPNET
+141 IVNLFSPDET
-151 LDALYLNNYATINV
+151 FDALYLNNYATINV

-172 DGVGKVEIMGVMA
+172 NGVGKAEILGVMD

-210 VAEQNV
+210 VADQNV

-225 PPVSTDQQFQY
+225 PPAPTDQQFQY
-236 TVTTKGRLSEVD
+236 TVTTKGRLSEVE
-248 EFANIIIRMQ
+248 EFANIIIRMR

-266 RDVARV
+266 KDVARV
-272 ELGAQGYSANGRLN
+272 ELGAQAYSASGRLD
-286 GQPSVVIAVYQTP
+286 GQPSVVLAVYQTP
-299 DANALATADGIKT
+299 DANALATADAVKS
-312 TLSELSERFP
+312 TLDDLAARFP
-322 DDLDYAILY
+322 EGMAYAVLY
-331 DTTNFIAASIAEVQ
+331 DTTNFIQASITEVQ

-352 VLVVLVVFI
+352 ALVVLVVFI

-382 TFALLAAFGFTLNT
+382 TFAVLAAFGFTLNT

-417 ENVQRLMHEEGL
+417 ENVQRLMHDEGL

-471 QQFAVTISVA
+471 QQFAVTISVS

-488 ALTLSPALCSVLLKP
+488 ALTLSPALCSVLLRP
-503 GQQPLKWLNWFNR
+503 GQQPIRWLNWFNA
-516 GFARLTDGYTVG
+516 FFDRLTKGYTAAVQA
-528 VKTTVRRAGLI
+528 TVRRAVLMMAVYAGLI
-539 SVLYLGLIGLTG
+539 TATV
-551 WLFVSLPSGFL
+551 WLFANLPSGFL

-576 PDAASLTRTET
+576 PDAASITRTER
-587 VLDRVEQQLLAIPG
+587 VLDRVEQELLEIAG
-601 VTDVISV
+601 VTNVISV
-608 SGFSLLNSAFGSNSA
+608 SGYSLLNSAFGSNSA
-623 LVIPVL
+623 LVIPIL
-629 APWEER
+629 APWAER
-635 SAPGLQL
+635 EAPEL
-642 RGIVAQAE
+642 RLRAIVAQAE
-650 QIAARTVE
+650 QIAARTSE

-668 IPGLGSSGGL
+668 IPGLGSSGGF
-678 SFVLQDQSGGD
+678 SFVLQDYTGGD
-689 IQAFASVMRG
+689 INEFASVMRALI
-699 FVVAANQSP
+699 VAANQEP
-708 VIGSAYS
+708 AIGSAYS
-715 TFRADVPMLFVDVDR
+715 TFRADVPMLYLDVNR

-746 LQAQLGSLY
+746 LQSQLGSVY

-768 MAQAEGEF
+768 MAQAEGDF
-776 RNQPADI
+776 RSRPSDI
-783 VRLFVRSKNGDMV
+783 LRLFVRNKDGEMV

-802 EVESRTGPQIISRYN
+802 EVETRTGPQIVPRYN
-817 LFRSADISGGPAPGA
+817 LFRSADVSGGPAPGF

-839 AMEQVADENL
+839 AMEKAADESL
-849 PAGFGYEWTSMS
+849 PSGFGYEWTSMS
-861 YQEIEAAGQAPFIF
+861 YQEIEAAGQAPIIF
-875 GLALLFVYLFLVAQY
+875 ALALLFVYLFLVAQY

-895 PLAVLLAVPV
+895 PMAVLLAVPV
-905 AVLGALAATGL
+905 AVFGALATVGAAGL
-916 AGLDVNLYTQI
+916 AVNLYTQI

-977 LSFLLGIVP
+977 LSFLLGIFP
-986 LVVATGAG
+986 LVIATGAG

-1013 VIGILLIPVTY
+1013 VVGTLVIPVMY
-1024 FVVQWLREK
+1024 YVVQGIREK
-1033 VTGAPGARA
+1033 AKGRPKVIQGGNDPAG
-1042 RSAASGT
+1042 
-1049 AAASAPSAYRSG
+1049 

>member
-19 ILISLAGLLALLAL
+19 IVITLAGLLALMGL

-38 PEITPPTVSVTT
+38 PDITPPTVSVGT
-50 QYAGAS
+50 QYPGAS
-56 ADVVEQTVAAPIEQQ
+56 ADVVEQTVAAPIEQE

-84 SDNDGRYKL
+84 SDNDGRYSL
-93 TVTFELGTDAD
+93 TVTFEIGTDAD

-117 MPSLPQEVQRQGV
+117 MPKLPQEVQRQGV

-141 IVNLFSPNET
+141 IVNLFSPEES

-172 DGVGKVEIMGVMA
+172 AGVGKVEIMGVMD

-191 LKPDRMTALGVSVG
+191 LKPDRMTALGVSVA
-205 DIQNA
+205 DIKNA

-225 PPVSTDQQFQY
+225 PPAPTDQQFQY
-236 TVTTKGRLSEVD
+236 TVTTQGRLSEVE
-248 EFANIIIRMQ
+248 EFANIVIRME
-258 PDGSAIRV
+258 PDGSAIRIA
-266 RDVARV
+266 DVARV
-272 ELGAQGYSANGRLN
+272 ELGAQGYSASGFLD
-286 GQPSVVIAVYQTP
+286 GQPSVVLAVYQTP
-299 DANALATADGIKT
+299 DANALATADGVKAA
-312 TLSELSERFP
+312 LAGLAERFP

-331 DTTNFIAASIAEVQ
+331 DTTNFIEASISEVIA
-345 ETLYIAV
+345 TLYVAV
-352 VLVVLVVFI
+352 ALVVLVVFV

-382 TFALLAAFGFTLNT
+382 TFALLAVFGFTLNT

-417 ENVQRLMHEEGL
+417 ENVQRLMDEEGL

-445 VIATTLVLLAVF
+445 VVETTLVLLAVF
-457 VPVGFMPGI
+457 VPVTFMPGI

-471 QQFAVTISVA
+471 KQFAVTISVA

-488 ALTLSPALCSVLLKP
+488 ALTLSPALCSVLLKQ
-503 GQQPLKWLNWFNR
+503 GQAPLRWLNWFNVGFAKVTR
-516 GFARLTDGYTVG
+516 GFTAAVQ
-528 VKTTVRRAGLI
+528 TTLRRAVLI
-539 SVLYLGLIGLTG
+539 AILYVGLIGATA
-551 WLFVSLPSGFL
+551 WMFVGLPSGFL

-567 GYFFIEVQL
+567 GFFFIEVQL

-587 VLDRVEQQLLAIPG
+587 ALDRLEQQLLGIPG
-601 VTDVISV
+601 VTNVISV

-623 LVIPVL
+623 LVIPIL
-629 APWEER
+629 APWDER
-635 SAPGLQL
+635 KAPEL
-642 RGIVAQAE
+642 RLRSIVAQTRA
-650 QIAARTVE
+650 IAAKATD
-658 ANVIP
+658 ANIIP

-668 IPGLGSSGGL
+668 IPGLGSSGGF
-678 SFVLQDQSGGD
+678 SFVLQDYTGGD
-689 IQAFASVMRG
+689 IQDFAAVMRG
-699 FVVAANQSP
+699 FVVAANQQP
-708 VIGSAYS
+708 AVGSAFS
-715 TFRADVPMLFVDVDR
+715 TFRADVPMLYLNVNR

-746 LQAQLGSLY
+746 LQAQLGATY

-768 MAQAEGEF
+768 LAQAEGEF
-776 RNQPADI
+776 RNQPSDI
-783 VRLFVRSKNGDMV
+783 LRLFVRSRGGEMV
-796 PIATLA
+796 PVATLA
-802 EVESRTGPQIISRYN
+802 EVETRTGPQIIARYN
-817 LFRSADISGGPAPGA
+817 LFRSADISGDAATGF

-839 AMEQVADENL
+839 AMEQAAAEDL
-849 PAGFGYEWTSMS
+849 PAGYGYEWTSMS
-861 YQEIEAAGQAPFIF
+861 YQEIQAAGQAPLIF

-895 PLAVLLAVPV
+895 PFAVLLAVPV
-905 AVLGALAATGL
+905 AVFGALAATGV

-927 GLVMLI
+927 GLIMLI

-955 LSIYDAA
+955 LSIFDAA
-962 VKAARLRFRAVMMTA
+962 LKAARLRFRAVMMTA
-977 LSFLLGIVP
+977 LSFLLGIFP
-986 LVVATGAG
+986 LIIATGAG

-1013 VIGILLIPVTY
+1013 IVGILLIPVTY
-1024 FVVQWLREK
+1024 FVVQGIREK
-1033 VTGAPGARA
+1033 VNALLGGKPKHPEPTIAD
-1042 RSAASGT
+1042 
-1049 AAASAPSAYRSG
+1049 

>member
-19 ILISLAGLLALLAL
+19 IVISLAGLLALFSL

-71 VNGVEGMLYMSSK
+71 VNGVEDMIYMSSK
-84 SDNDGRYKL
+84 SDNDGRYNL
-93 TVTFELGTDAD
+93 TVTFDIGTDAD
-104 MAQVKVQNRVATA
+104 MAQVKVQNRVSTA

-141 IVNLFSPNET
+141 IVNIFSPNET

-165 KDPLGRV
+165 KDSLGRV
-172 DGVGKVEIMGVMA
+172 NGVGKAEILGVMD

-191 LKPDRMTALGVSVG
+191 LKPDRMTSLGVSVA

-225 PPVSTDQQFQY
+225 PPAPTDQQFQY
-236 TVTTKGRLSEVD
+236 TVTTKGRLAEVE
-248 EFANIIIRMQ
+248 EFENIIVRML
-258 PDGSAIRV
+258 PDGSAIRIK
-266 RDVARV
+266 DVARV
-272 ELGAQGYSANGRLN
+272 ELGAQAYSANGQLD
-286 GQPSVVIAVYQTP
+286 GQPSVVLSVYQTP
-299 DANALATADGIKT
+299 DANALATADAVKA
-312 TLSELSERFP
+312 TLAELSTRFP
-322 DDLDYAILY
+322 DDMDYAILY
-331 DTTNFIAASIAEVQ
+331 DTTNFIEASISEVQ

-352 VLVVLVVFI
+352 ALVVLVVFI

-382 TFALLAAFGFTLNT
+382 TFAVLSVFGFTLNT

-417 ENVQRLMHEEGL
+417 ENVQRLMDEEGL

-481 VAISSIN
+481 VAISSVN

-503 GQQPLKWLNWFNR
+503 GQQPLKWLNWFNV
-516 GFARLTDGYTVG
+516 GFDKLTKGYTAG
-528 VKTTVRRAGLI
+528 VRTTVRRAGLI
-539 SVLYLGLIGLTG
+539 SVLYLGLIGATV
-551 WLFVSLPSGFL
+551 WLFMNLPTGFL

-587 VLDRVEQQLLAIPG
+587 VLGRVEQQLLEIPG
-601 VTDVISV
+601 ITNVISV
-608 SGFSLLNSAFGSNSA
+608 SGYSLLNSAFGSNSA

-629 APWEER
+629 APWDER
-635 SAPGLQL
+635 SEPAL
-642 RGIVAQAE
+642 RLRSIVAQTE
-650 QIAARTVE
+650 QIAAETVE

-668 IPGLGSSGGL
+668 IPGLGSSGGF
-678 SFVLQDQSGGD
+678 SFVLQDLAGGD
-689 IQAFASVMRG
+689 IKEFASVMRG
-699 FVVAANQSP
+699 FIVAANQHP
-708 VIGSAYS
+708 AIGSAYS
-715 TFRADVPMLFVDVDR
+715 TFRADVPMLFVDVNR
-730 DKVQTL
+730 EKVQTL

-746 LQAQLGSLY
+746 LQAQLGSVY

-768 MAQAEGEF
+768 LAQAEGEY
-776 RNQPADI
+776 RSQPADI
-783 VRLFVRSKNGDMV
+783 VRLFVRNKDGEMV

-802 EVESRTGPQIISRYN
+802 EVESRTGPQIVSRYN
-817 LFRSADISGGPAPGA
+817 LFRSADISGGPAPGF

-839 AMEQVADENL
+839 AMEQTAKETL
-849 PAGFGYEWTSMS
+849 PSGFGYDWTSMS
-861 YQEIEAAGQAPFIF
+861 YQEIQAAGQAPFIF

-905 AVLGALAATGL
+905 AVFGALVGTGL

-962 VKAARLRFRAVMMTA
+962 VTAARLRFRAVMMTA
-977 LSFLLGIVP
+977 LSFLLGIIP

-1024 FVVQWLREK
+1024 YVVQWIREK
-1033 VTGAPGARA
+1033 VTGRGVAVPAAPSASSA
-1042 RSAASGT
+1042 AASG
-1049 AAASAPSAYRSG
+1049 SD

>member
-19 ILISLAGLLALLAL
+19 IVITLAGALALMGL

-56 ADVVEQTVAAPIEQQ
+56 ADVVEKTVAAPIEQQ
-71 VNGVEGMLYMSSK
+71 VNGVEDMIYMSSK
-84 SDNDGRYKL
+84 SDNDGRYNL
-93 TVTFELGTDAD
+93 TVTFEIGTDAD
-104 MAQVKVQNRVATA
+104 MAQVKVQNRVSTA

-130 KTEKQSTNMLL
+130 KTEKQSTNMLM
-141 IVNLFSPNET
+141 IVNIFSPKET
-151 LDALYLNNYATINV
+151 YDALYLNNYATINV

-172 DGVGKVEIMGVMA
+172 NGVGKAEILGVMD

-225 PPVSTDQQFQY
+225 PPAPVDQQFQY
-236 TVTTKGRLSEVD
+236 TVTTKGRLTEVD
-248 EFANIIIRMQ
+248 EFANIIIRME

-266 RDVARV
+266 KDVARV
-272 ELGAQGYSANGRLN
+272 ELGAQAYSAAGRLD
-286 GQPSVVIAVYQTP
+286 GKPSVVLAVYQTP
-299 DANALATADGIKT
+299 DANALSTADAVKAALDG
-312 TLSELSERFP
+312 LSQRFP
-322 DDLDYAILY
+322 DDMEYTILY
-331 DTTNFIAASIAEVQ
+331 DTTNFIEASIAEVK
-345 ETLYIAV
+345 ETLYIAIA
-352 VLVVLVVFI
+352 LVVLVVFV

-382 TFALLAAFGFTLNT
+382 TFAVLAAVGFTLNT

-417 ENVQRLMHEEGL
+417 ENVQRLMDEEGL
-429 DPKAATAKAMD
+429 GPKEATAKAMD

-466 TGQLY
+466 TGELY
-471 QQFAVTISVA
+471 KQFAVTISVS

-503 GQQPLKWLNWFNR
+503 GQEPLKWLNWFNVLF
-516 GFARLTDGYTVG
+516 GKLTDGYTAA
-528 VKTTVRRAGLI
+528 VKVTVRRAMLMVFLFAGL
-539 SVLYLGLIGLTG
+539 VGGTV
-551 WLFVSLPSGFL
+551 WLFGNLPTGFL

-576 PDAASLTRTET
+576 PDAASLTRTEAI
-587 VLDRVEQQLLAIPG
+587 LGRVEQQLLEIPG
-601 VTDVISV
+601 LTNVISV
-608 SGFSLLNSAFGSNSA
+608 AGYSLLNGAFGSNSA
-623 LVIPVL
+623 LMIPIL
-629 APWEER
+629 APWAER
-635 SAPGLQL
+635 EDEVL
-642 RGIVAQAE
+642 RLRSIVGQAE
-650 QIAARTVE
+650 QIAAKTSD
-658 ANVIP
+658 ANIIP

-668 IPGLGSSGGL
+668 IPGLGNSGGF
-678 SFVLQDQSGGD
+678 SFVLQDLTGGD
-689 IQAFASVMRG
+689 IQEFASVMRG
-699 FVVAANQSP
+699 FIVAANEQAA
-708 VIGSAYS
+708 IGNAYS
-715 TFRADVPMLFVDVDR
+715 TFRADVPMLFLDVNR
-730 DKVQTL
+730 EKVQTL

-746 LQAQLGSLY
+746 LQAQLGSTY
-755 INDFNKFGRTWRV
+755 INDFNKFGRTWRA
-768 MAQAEGEF
+768 MAQAEGDF
-776 RNQPADI
+776 RDTPSDI
-783 VRLFVRSKNGDMV
+783 VRLFVRNKEGDMV
-796 PIATLA
+796 PISTLA
-802 EVESRTGPQIISRYN
+802 EVDTKIGPQIVPRYN
-817 LFRSADISGGPAPGA
+817 LYRSADISGGPAPGF

-839 AMEQVADENL
+839 AMEKTAEESL
-849 PAGFGYEWTSMS
+849 PSGFGYEWTSMS
-861 YQEIEAAGQAPFIF
+861 YQEIKAAGQAPIIF

-905 AVLGALAATGL
+905 AVFGALSTVGG

-950 RETEG
+950 RENEG

-962 VKAARLRFRAVMMTA
+962 VKAGRLRFRAVMMTA

-1013 VIGILLIPVTY
+1013 VIGTLLIPVMY
-1024 FVVQWLREK
+1024 YVVQSVREK
-1033 VTGAPGARA
+1033 LKGVP
-1042 RSAASGT
+1042 
-1049 AAASAPSAYRSG
+1049 AAASAESPS

>member
-1 MPLSKFFITRP
+1 MPISKFFITRP

-19 ILISLAGLLALLAL
+19 IVISLAGLLALLGL

-38 PEITPPTVSVTT
+38 PDITPPTVSVST
-50 QYAGAS
+50 QYPGAS

-71 VNGVEGMLYMSSK
+71 VNGVEGMIYMSSK
-84 SDNDGRYKL
+84 SDNDGRYSL
-93 TVTFELGTDAD
+93 TVTFEIGTDPD

-117 MPSLPQEVQRQGV
+117 MPLLPEEVQRQGV
-130 KTEKQSTNMLL
+130 KTDKKSTNMLL
-141 IVNLFSPNET
+141 VVNLYSPDET
-151 LDALYLNNYATINV
+151 LDALYLNNYATINIR
-165 KDPLGRV
+165 DPLSRV
-172 DGVGKVEIMGVMA
+172 DGVGEAQILGVMD

-191 LKPDRMTALGVSVG
+191 LKPDRMTALGVSVS
-205 DIQNA
+205 DIQRA

-225 PPVSTDQQFQY
+225 PPVPGQQQFQY

-248 EFANIIIRMQ
+248 EFANIIIRME

-272 ELGAQGYSANGRLN
+272 ELGAQAYSASGRLD
-286 GQPSVVIAVYQTP
+286 GQPSVVLAVYQTP
-299 DANALATADGIKT
+299 DANALAV
-312 TLSELSERFP
+312 SEAVKAELLRLSERFP
-322 DDLDYAILY
+322 DDMEYAVLY
-331 DTTNFIAASIAEVQ
+331 DTTDFIKASIAEVK
-345 ETLYIAV
+345 ETLYVAV
-352 VLVVLVVFI
+352 ALVVLVVFV

-382 TFALLAAFGFTLNT
+382 TFAVLAVVGFTLNT

-417 ENVQRLMHEEGL
+417 ENVQRLMAEEGL

-481 VAISSIN
+481 VVISSIN
-488 ALTLSPALCSVLLKP
+488 ALTLSPALCSVLLRP
-503 GQQPLKWLNWFNR
+503 GQEPLRWLNWFNTFF
-516 GFARLTDGYTVG
+516 GRLTNGYTAA
-528 VKTTVRRAGLI
+528 VKTTVRRAILIALVYVGLI
-539 SVLYLGLIGLTG
+539 AGTA
-551 WLFVSLPSGFL
+551 WMFVNLPSGFL

-567 GYFFIEVQL
+567 KAFFVEVQL
-576 PDAASLTRTET
+576 PDAASLGRTET
-587 VLDRVEQQLLAIPG
+587 VLAKLEQQLLEIPG
-601 VTDVISV
+601 VEHLISV
-608 SGFSLLNSAFGSNSA
+608 SGFSILNSAFGPNSA
-623 LVIPVL
+623 LIIAVL
-629 APWEER
+629 APWDQRE
-635 SAPGLQL
+635 APDLQL
-642 RGIVAQAE
+642 RSIVARAE
-650 QIAARTVE
+650 VIAAGTSE
-658 ANVIP
+658 ANVIT

-668 IPGLGSSGGL
+668 IPGLGATGGF
-678 SFVLQDQSGGD
+678 SFVLQDYTGGD
-689 IQAFASVMRG
+689 LQELASVMRG
-699 FVVAANQSP
+699 FIVAANQEP
-708 VIGSAYS
+708 AVGTAYS
-715 TFRADVPMLFVDVDR
+715 TFRADVPMLFLDVDR

-736 QVPMSELFAT
+736 QVPMTELFTT
-746 LQAQLGSLY
+746 LQSQLGATY

-768 MAQAEGEF
+768 LAQAEGEF
-776 RNQPADI
+776 RNDPSDI
-783 VRLFVRSKNGDMV
+783 ARLFVRSKTGDMV
-796 PIATLA
+796 PIATIA
-802 EVESRTGPQIISRYN
+802 KVETRTGPQIVSRYN
-817 LFRSADISGGPAPGA
+817 LFRSADISGGAAPGY

-839 AMEQVADENL
+839 AMERAAEGDL
-849 PAGFGYEWTSMS
+849 PSGYGYEWTSMS
-861 YQEIEAAGQAPFIF
+861 YQEIEAAGQAPILF

-905 AVLGALAATGL
+905 AVAGALAATGL
-916 AGLDVNLYTQI
+916 TGLDVNIYTQI

-950 RETEG
+950 RENEG

-977 LSFLLGIVP
+977 LSFLLGILP

-1013 VIGILLIPVTY
+1013 VVGTLLIPVMY
-1024 FVVQWLREK
+1024 YIVQGVREK
-1033 VTGAPGARA
+1033 VKGWLGGKP
-1042 RSAASGT
+1042 AAVPMGE
-1049 AAASAPSAYRSG
+1049 

>member
-1 MPLSKFFITRP
+1 
-12 KFAFVIS
+12 
-19 ILISLAGLLALLAL
+19 
-33 PVAQF
+33 
-38 PEITPPTVSVTT
+38 
-50 QYAGAS
+50 
-56 ADVVEQTVAAPIEQQ
+56 
-71 VNGVEGMLYMSSK
+71 
-84 SDNDGRYKL
+84 
-93 TVTFELGTDAD
+93 

-117 MPSLPQEVQRQGV
+117 MPKLPQEVQRQGV

-141 IVNLFSPNET
+141 IVNLFSPDES

-165 KDPLGRV
+165 KDALGRV
-172 DGVGKVEIMGVMA
+172 NGVGKAEILGVMD

-191 LKPDRMTALGVSVG
+191 LKPDRMTALGVSVA

-225 PPVSTDQQFQY
+225 PPAPTDQQFQY
-236 TVTTKGRLSEVD
+236 TVTTKGRLSEVE
-248 EFANIIIRMQ
+248 EFANIIIRME
-258 PDGSAIRV
+258 PDGSAIRIQ
-266 RDVARV
+266 DVARV
-272 ELGAQGYSANGRLN
+272 ELGAQGYSASGFLD
-286 GQPSVVIAVYQTP
+286 GQPSVVLAVYQTP
-299 DANALATADGIKT
+299 DANALATADGVKAA
-312 TLSELSERFP
+312 LAGLAERFP

-331 DTTNFIAASIAEVQ
+331 DTTNFIEASISEVI

-352 VLVVLVVFI
+352 ALVVLVVFI

-382 TFALLAAFGFTLNT
+382 TFALLSVFGFTLNT

-417 ENVQRLMHEEGL
+417 ENVQRLMDEEGL

-445 VIATTLVLLAVF
+445 VVATTLVLLAVF
-457 VPVGFMPGI
+457 VPVTFMPGI

-471 QQFAVTISVA
+471 KQFAVTISVA

-488 ALTLSPALCSVLLKP
+488 ALTLSPALCSVLLKQ
-503 GQQPLKWLNWFNR
+503 GQAPLRWLNWFNV
-516 GFARLTDGYTVG
+516 GFAKVTRGYTAAVQ
-528 VKTTVRRAGLI
+528 TTLRRAVLI
-539 SVLYLGLIGLTG
+539 AILYVGLIGATA
-551 WLFVSLPSGFL
+551 WMFVGLPSGFL

-576 PDAASLTRTET
+576 PDAASLSRTET
-587 VLDRVEQQLLAIPG
+587 ALDRLEQQLLEIPG
-601 VTDVISV
+601 VTNVISV

-623 LVIPVL
+623 LVIPIL
-629 APWEER
+629 APWDER
-635 SAPGLQL
+635 KAPEL
-642 RGIVAQAE
+642 RLRAIVNQTRA
-650 QIAARTVE
+650 IAAGTTD
-658 ANVIP
+658 ANIIP

-668 IPGLGSSGGL
+668 IPGLGSSGGF
-678 SFVLQDQSGGD
+678 SFVLQDYTGGD
-689 IQAFASVMRG
+689 IQDFAAVMRG
-699 FVVAANQSP
+699 FVVAANQQP
-708 VIGSAYS
+708 AVGSAYS
-715 TFRADVPMLFVDVDR
+715 TFRADVPMLYLNVNR

-746 LQAQLGSLY
+746 LQAQLGATY

-768 MAQAEGEF
+768 LAQAEGEF
-776 RNQPADI
+776 RNQPSDI
-783 VRLFVRSKNGDMV
+783 LRLFVRSRDGDMV
-796 PIATLA
+796 PVATLA
-802 EVESRTGPQIISRYN
+802 EVETRTGPQIIARYN
-817 LFRSADISGGPAPGA
+817 LFRSADISGDAAAGF

-839 AMEQVADENL
+839 AMEQAAAEDL
-849 PAGFGYEWTSMS
+849 PAGYGYEWTSMS
-861 YQEIEAAGQAPFIF
+861 YQEIQAAGQAPLIF

-895 PLAVLLAVPV
+895 PFAVLLAVPV
-905 AVLGALAATGL
+905 AVFGALAATGV

-927 GLVMLI
+927 GLIMLI

-955 LSIYDAA
+955 LSIFDAA
-962 VKAARLRFRAVMMTA
+962 LKAARLRFRAVMMTA
-977 LSFLLGIVP
+977 LSFLLGIFP
-986 LVVATGAG
+986 LIIATGAG

-1013 VIGILLIPVTY
+1013 VVGILLIPVTY
-1024 FVVQWLREK
+1024 FIVQGIREK
-1033 VTGAPGARA
+1033 VNSLLEGKPKHPEPTIAD
-1042 RSAASGT
+1042 
-1049 AAASAPSAYRSG
+1049 

>member
-1 MPLSKFFITRP
+1 MPISKFFITRP

-19 ILISLAGLLALLAL
+19 IVISLAGLLALLGL

-38 PEITPPTVSVTT
+38 PDITPPTVSVST
-50 QYAGAS
+50 QYPGAS

-71 VNGVEGMLYMSSK
+71 VNGVEGMIYMSSK
-84 SDNDGRYKL
+84 SDNDGRYSL
-93 TVTFELGTDAD
+93 TVTFEIGTDPD

-117 MPSLPQEVQRQGV
+117 MPLLPEEVQRQGV
-130 KTEKQSTNMLL
+130 KTDKKSTNMLL
-141 IVNLFSPNET
+141 VVNLYSPDET
-151 LDALYLNNYATINV
+151 LDALYLNNYATINIR
-165 KDPLGRV
+165 DPLSRV
-172 DGVGKVEIMGVMA
+172 DGVGEAQILGVMD

-191 LKPDRMTALGVSVG
+191 LKPDRMTALGVSVS
-205 DIQNA
+205 DIQQA

-225 PPVSTDQQFQY
+225 PPVPGQQQFQY

-248 EFANIIIRMQ
+248 EFANIIIRME

-272 ELGAQGYSANGRLN
+272 ELGAQAYSASGRLD
-286 GQPSVVIAVYQTP
+286 GQPSVVLAVYQTP
-299 DANALATADGIKT
+299 DANALAV
-312 TLSELSERFP
+312 SEAVKAELLRLSERFP
-322 DDLDYAILY
+322 DDMEYAVLY
-331 DTTNFIAASIAEVQ
+331 DTTDFIKASIAEVK
-345 ETLYIAV
+345 ETLYVAV
-352 VLVVLVVFI
+352 ALVVLVVFV

-382 TFALLAAFGFTLNT
+382 TFAVLAVVGFTLNT

-417 ENVQRLMHEEGL
+417 ENVQRLMAEEGL

-481 VAISSIN
+481 VVISSIN
-488 ALTLSPALCSVLLKP
+488 ALTLSPALCSVLLRP
-503 GQQPLKWLNWFNR
+503 GQEPLRWLNWFNTFF
-516 GFARLTDGYTVG
+516 GRLTNGYTAA
-528 VKTTVRRAGLI
+528 VKTTVRRAILIALVYVGLI
-539 SVLYLGLIGLTG
+539 AGTA
-551 WLFVSLPSGFL
+551 WMFVNLPSGFL

-567 GYFFIEVQL
+567 KAFFVEVQL
-576 PDAASLTRTET
+576 PDAASLGRTET
-587 VLDRVEQQLLAIPG
+587 VLAKLEQQLLEIPG
-601 VTDVISV
+601 VEHLISV
-608 SGFSLLNSAFGSNSA
+608 SGFSILNSAFGPNSA
-623 LVIPVL
+623 LIIAVL
-629 APWEER
+629 APWDQRE
-635 SAPGLQL
+635 APDLQL
-642 RGIVAQAE
+642 RSIVARAE
-650 QIAARTVE
+650 VIAAGTSE
-658 ANVIP
+658 ANVIT

-668 IPGLGSSGGL
+668 IPGLGATGGF
-678 SFVLQDQSGGD
+678 SFVLQDYTGGD
-689 IQAFASVMRG
+689 LQELASVMRG
-699 FVVAANQSP
+699 FIVAANQEP
-708 VIGSAYS
+708 AVGTAYS
-715 TFRADVPMLFVDVDR
+715 TFRADVPMLFLDVDR

-736 QVPMSELFAT
+736 QVPMTELFTT
-746 LQAQLGSLY
+746 LQSQLGATY

-768 MAQAEGEF
+768 LAQAEGEF
-776 RNQPADI
+776 RNDPSDI
-783 VRLFVRSKNGDMV
+783 ARLFVRSKTGDMV
-796 PIATLA
+796 PIATIA
-802 EVESRTGPQIISRYN
+802 KVETRTGPQIVSRYN
-817 LFRSADISGGPAPGA
+817 LFRSADISGGAAPGY

-839 AMEQVADENL
+839 AMERAAEGDL
-849 PAGFGYEWTSMS
+849 PSGYGYEWTSMS
-861 YQEIEAAGQAPFIF
+861 YQEIEAAGQAPILF

-905 AVLGALAATGL
+905 AVAGALAATGL
-916 AGLDVNLYTQI
+916 TGLDVNIYTQI

-950 RETEG
+950 RENEG

-977 LSFLLGIVP
+977 LSFLLGILP

-1013 VIGILLIPVTY
+1013 VVGTLLIPVMY
-1024 FVVQWLREK
+1024 YVVQGVREK
-1033 VTGAPGARA
+1033 VKGWLGGKPAAVPVGDKGEDTRLIAR
-1042 RSAASGT
+1042 
-1049 AAASAPSAYRSG
+1049 

>member
-1 MPLSKFFITRP
+1 MPLSKFFINRP

-19 ILISLAGLLALLAL
+19 IVITLAGLLALRGL

-38 PEITPPTVSVTT
+38 PEITPPTVSVST
-50 QYAGAS
+50 QYPGAS
-56 ADVVEQTVAAPIEQQ
+56 ADVVEQTVAAPIEQE
-71 VNGVEGMLYMSSK
+71 VNGVEDMLYMSSK
-84 SDNDGRYKL
+84 SDNDGRYSL
-93 TVTFELGTDAD
+93 TVTFEIGTDAD

-117 MPSLPQEVQRQGV
+117 MPKLPQEVQRQGV

-172 DGVGKVEIMGVMA
+172 DGVGKVQIMGVMD

-191 LKPDRMTALGVSVG
+191 LKPDRMTALGVSVT

-225 PPVSTDQQFQY
+225 PPAPTDQQFQY
-236 TVTTKGRLSEVD
+236 TVTTKGRLSEVE
-248 EFANIIIRMQ
+248 EFASIIIRME
-258 PDGSAIRV
+258 PDGSAIRIG
-266 RDVARV
+266 DVARV
-272 ELGAQGYSANGRLN
+272 ELGAQGYSASGYLD
-286 GQPSVVIAVYQTP
+286 GQPSVVLAVYQTP
-299 DANALATADGIKT
+299 DANALATADGVKAA
-312 TLSELSERFP
+312 LAELAERFP

-331 DTTNFIAASIAEVQ
+331 DTTNFIEASISEVI

-352 VLVVLVVFI
+352 ALVVLVVFV

-382 TFALLAAFGFTLNT
+382 TFALLAVFGFTLNT

-417 ENVQRLMHEEGL
+417 ENVQRLMNEEGL

-445 VIATTLVLLAVF
+445 VVATTLVLLAVF
-457 VPVGFMPGI
+457 VPVTFLPGI

-471 QQFAVTISVA
+471 KQFAVTISVA

-488 ALTLSPALCSVLLKP
+488 ALTLSPALCSVLLKQ
-503 GQQPLKWLNWFNR
+503 GREPLKWLDWFNV
-516 GFARLTDGYTVG
+516 GFTKLTGGYTVA
-528 VKTTVRRAGLI
+528 VQTTLRRAALIALLYVGLI
-539 SVLYLGLIGLTG
+539 AATV
-551 WLFVSLPSGFL
+551 WMFVNLPSGFL
-562 PEEDQ
+562 PQEDQ

-587 VLDRVEQQLLAIPG
+587 ALERLEQQLLDIPG
-601 VTDVISV
+601 VTNVISV

-623 LVIPVL
+623 LVIPIL
-629 APWEER
+629 APWDER
-635 SAPGLQL
+635 KAPEL
-642 RGIVAQAE
+642 RLGSIVAQTRA
-650 QIAARTVE
+650 IAADTAD
-658 ANVIP
+658 ANIIP

-668 IPGLGSSGGL
+668 IPGLGASGGF
-678 SFVLQDQSGGD
+678 SFVLQDYTGDD
-689 IQAFASVMRG
+689 IQDFAAVMRG
-699 FVVAANQSP
+699 FVVAANEQP
-708 VIGSAYS
+708 AVGSAYS
-715 TFRADVPMLFVDVDR
+715 TFRADVPMLYLDVNR

-746 LQAQLGSLY
+746 LQAQLGATY

-768 MAQAEGEF
+768 MAQAEGEY
-776 RNQPADI
+776 RNQPSDI
-783 VRLFVRSKNGDMV
+783 LRLFVRSRDGDMV
-796 PIATLA
+796 PVATLA
-802 EVESRTGPQIISRYN
+802 EVETRTGPQIIARYN
-817 LFRSADISGGPAPGA
+817 LFRSADISGDAAAGF

-839 AMEQVADENL
+839 AMEQAAAENL
-849 PAGFGYEWTSMS
+849 PAGYGYEWTSMS
-861 YQEIEAAGQAPFIF
+861 YQEIQAAGQAPIIF

-895 PLAVLLAVPV
+895 PFAVLLAVPV
-905 AVLGALAATGL
+905 AVLGALAATGA

-927 GLVMLI
+927 GLIMLI

-950 RETEG
+950 RETAA
-955 LSIYDAA
+955 LSIFDAA
-962 VKAARLRFRAVMMTA
+962 LEAARLRFRAVMMTA

-986 LVVATGAG
+986 LVIASGAG

-1013 VIGILLIPVTY
+1013 IVGILLIPLTY
-1024 FVVQWLREK
+1024 FVVQGIREK
-1033 VTGAPGARA
+1033 VNSLLGSAPEHPARA
-1042 RSAASGT
+1042 PT
-1049 AAASAPSAYRSG
+1049 E

>member
-1 MPLSKFFITRP
+1 
-12 KFAFVIS
+12 
-19 ILISLAGLLALLAL
+19 
-33 PVAQF
+33 
-38 PEITPPTVSVTT
+38 
-50 QYAGAS
+50 
-56 ADVVEQTVAAPIEQQ
+56 
-71 VNGVEGMLYMSSK
+71 
-84 SDNDGRYKL
+84 
-93 TVTFELGTDAD
+93 
-104 MAQVKVQNRVATA
+104 
-117 MPSLPQEVQRQGV
+117 
-130 KTEKQSTNMLL
+130 
-141 IVNLFSPNET
+141 
-151 LDALYLNNYATINV
+151 
-165 KDPLGRV
+165 
-172 DGVGKVEIMGVMA
+172 
-185 YGMRFW
+185 
-191 LKPDRMTALGVSVG
+191 MTALGVSVA

-225 PPVSTDQQFQY
+225 PPAPTDQQFQY
-236 TVTTKGRLSEVD
+236 TVTTKGRLSEAE
-248 EFANIIIRMQ
+248 EFANIIIRIE

-266 RDVARV
+266 KDVARV
-272 ELGAQGYSANGRLN
+272 ELGAQAYSAAGRLD
-286 GQPSVVIAVYQTP
+286 GKPSVVLAVYQTP
-299 DANALATADGIKT
+299 DANALATANAVKA
-312 TLSELSERFP
+312 TLDELAARFP
-322 DDLDYAILY
+322 EGMDRAILY
-331 DTTNFIAASIAEVQ
+331 DTTSFIEASIDEVK

-352 VLVVLVVFI
+352 ALVVLVVFI
-361 FLGDWRS
+361 FLGDRRS

-417 ENVQRLMHEEGL
+417 ENVQRLMDEEGL

-471 QQFAVTISVA
+471 KQFAVTISVS

-503 GQQPLKWLNWFNR
+503 GQEPLAWLNWFNVFF
-516 GFARLTDGYTVG
+516 GKLTNGYTSA
-528 VKTTVRRAGLI
+528 VKVTVRRAALI
-539 SVLYLGLIGLTG
+539 MLMYAGMIAGTVWMFGN
-551 WLFVSLPSGFL
+551 LPSGFL

-567 GYFFIEVQL
+567 GYFFMDVQL
-576 PDAASLTRTET
+576 PDAASLTRTEA
-587 VLDRVEQQLLAIPG
+587 VLDRVEQQLLEIPG
-601 VTDVISV
+601 VTNVISV
-608 SGFSLLNSAFGSNSA
+608 AGYSLLNSAFGSNSA
-623 LVIPVL
+623 LMIPIL
-629 APWEER
+629 APWSKREDP
-635 SAPGLQL
+635 SLQL
-642 RGIVAQAE
+642 RSIVGQTE
-650 QIAARTVE
+650 QIAAGTID

-668 IPGLGSSGGL
+668 IPGLGSSGGF
-678 SFVLQDQSGGD
+678 SFVLQDFTGGD
-689 IQAFASVMRG
+689 IQEFASIMRG
-699 FVVAANQSP
+699 FIVAANERAA
-708 VIGSAYS
+708 IGSAYS
-715 TFRADVPMLFVDVDR
+715 TFRADVPMLYLDVNR

-736 QVPMSELFAT
+736 QVAMSEVFST
-746 LQAQLGSLY
+746 LQSQLGSTY

-768 MAQAEGEF
+768 MAQAEGDF
-776 RNQPADI
+776 RDQPSDI
-783 VRLFVRSKNGDMV
+783 ARLFVRSKEGDMV
-796 PIATLA
+796 PLATLA
-802 EVESRTGPQIISRYN
+802 EVESRTGPQIVPRYN
-817 LFRSADISGGPAPGA
+817 LFRSADISGGPAPGY
-832 SSGQAIA
+832 SSGQAIE
-839 AMEQVADENL
+839 AMEKTAQKTL
-849 PAGFGYEWTSMS
+849 PSGFGYEWTGMS
-861 YQEIEAAGQAPFIF
+861 YQEIKAAGQAPIIF

-905 AVLGALAATGL
+905 AVFGALATVGG

-1013 VIGILLIPVTY
+1013 VIGTLLIPVMY
-1024 FVVQWLREK
+1024 YVVQATREK
-1033 VTGAPGARA
+1033 VKGAPRAGAREDVA
-1042 RSAASGT
+1042 GMPAD
-1049 AAASAPSAYRSG
+1049 

>member
-1 MPLSKFFITRP
+1 MTLSKFFINRP

-19 ILISLAGLLALLAL
+19 IVISLAGVLALLGL

-38 PEITPPTVSVTT
+38 PEITPPTVSVST

-56 ADVVEQTVAAPIEQQ
+56 AEVVEETVAAPIEQE
-71 VNGVEGMLYMSSK
+71 VNGIEGMIYMSSK
-84 SDNDGRYKL
+84 SDNDGRYSL
-93 TVTFELGTDAD
+93 TVTFEIGTDAD
-104 MAQVKVQNRVATA
+104 MAQVKVQNRVAQA
-117 MPSLPQEVQRQGV
+117 EPKLPEEVRRQGV

-141 IVNLFSPNET
+141 IVNLYSPDES
-151 LDALYLNNYATINV
+151 LDALYLNNYATINI
-165 KDPLGRV
+165 KDALGRV
-172 DGVGKVEIMGVMA
+172 NGVGKAEILGVMD

-191 LKPDRMTALGVSVG
+191 LKPDRMTALGVSVA
-205 DIQNA
+205 DLQNA
-210 VAEQNV
+210 VATQNV

-225 PPVSTDQQFQY
+225 PPAPVDQQFQY
-236 TVTTKGRLSEVD
+236 TVTTKGRLTEPE
-248 EFANIIIRMQ
+248 EFADIIIRMN

-266 RDVARV
+266 GDVARV
-272 ELGAQGYSANGRLN
+272 ELGAQAYSASGRLD
-286 GQPSVVIAVYQTP
+286 GRPSVVLAVYQTP
-299 DANALATADGIKT
+299 DANALATAAAVRAQ
-312 TLSELSERFP
+312 LAELAERFP
-322 DDLDYAILY
+322 EGMEQAILY
-331 DTTNFIAASIAEVQ
+331 DTTNFISASIDEVKV
-345 ETLYIAV
+345 TLYQAV
-352 VLVVLVVFI
+352 GLVVLVVFL
-361 FLGDWRS
+361 FLGDWRT

-382 TFALLAAFGFTLNT
+382 TFAVLAVLGFTLNT

-417 ENVQRLMHEEGL
+417 ENVQRLMAEEGL
-429 DPKAATAKAMD
+429 DQKAATAKAMD

-471 QQFAVTISVA
+471 QQFAVTIAVA
-481 VAISSIN
+481 VSISSIN
-488 ALTLSPALCSVLLKP
+488 ALTLSPALCSVLLRPGRKP
-503 GQQPLKWLNWFNR
+503 LRWLNWFER
-516 GFARLTDGYTVG
+516 LFGRLTAGYTAA
-528 VKTTVRRAGLI
+528 VKMTVRRAALISLLYVGLI
-539 SVLYLGLIGLTG
+539 AATG
-551 WLFVSLPSGFL
+551 WLFTHLPSGFL

-587 VLDRVEQQLLAIPG
+587 VLGRVEQQLLEIPG
-601 VTDVISV
+601 VTNVISV
-608 SGFSLLNSAFGSNSA
+608 SGYSMLNGAFGSNSA

-629 APWEER
+629 APWAER
-635 SAPGLQL
+635 QEPGLRL
-642 RGIVAQAE
+642 PAIVAAAQGV
-650 QIAARTVE
+650 AARTID

-668 IPGLGSSGGL
+668 IPGLGNSGGF
-678 SFVLQDQSGGD
+678 SFVLQDYSGGD
-689 IQAFASVMRG
+689 LQTFAAAMRG
-699 FVVAANQSP
+699 FIVEANSQP
-708 VIGSAYS
+708 EIGSAFS
-715 TFRADVPMLFVDVDR
+715 TFRADVPMLFLQVNR
-730 DKVQTL
+730 DKVETL
-736 QVPMSELFAT
+736 QVPLNELFAT
-746 LQAQLGSLY
+746 LQAQLGSVY

-776 RNQPADI
+776 RDTPSDI
-783 VRLFVRSKNGDMV
+783 LRLFVRSSDGEMV
-796 PIATLA
+796 PVATLA
-802 EVESRTGPQIISRYN
+802 EVETITGPQIMARYN
-817 LFRSADISGGPAPGA
+817 LFRSADISGAAAPGY

-839 AMEQVADENL
+839 AMERTADETL
-849 PAGFGYEWTSMS
+849 PSGFGYEWTSMS
-861 YQEIEAAGQAPFIF
+861 YQEIEAAGQAPLIF

-905 AVLGALAATGL
+905 AVFGALATVGA

-950 RETEG
+950 REVEG

-977 LSFLLGIVP
+977 LSFLLGILP
-986 LVVATGAG
+986 LVFASGAG

-1013 VIGILLIPVTY
+1013 VVGILLIPVTY
-1024 FVVQWLREK
+1024 FVMQSLREWLK
-1033 VTGAPGARA
+1033 GAGWRRRA
-1042 RSAASGT
+1042 DATR
-1049 AAASAPSAYRSG
+1049 

>member
-1 MPLSKFFITRP
+1 MQLSKFFITRP

-19 ILISLAGLLALLAL
+19 IVISLAGLLALISL

-38 PEITPPTVSVTT
+38 PEITPPTVSVGT
-50 QYAGAS
+50 QYPGAS

-84 SDNDGRYKL
+84 SDNDGRYSL
-93 TVTFELGTDAD
+93 TVTFDIGTDAD
-104 MAQVKVQNRVATA
+104 MAQVKVQNRVSTA
-117 MPSLPQEVQRQGV
+117 MPSLPEEVQRQGV

-141 IVNLFSPNET
+141 IVNIFSPDERY
-151 LDALYLNNYATINV
+151 DGLYLNNYATINV
-165 KDPLGRV
+165 KDTLGRV
-172 DGVGKVEIMGVMA
+172 KGVGKAEIMGVMD

-191 LKPDRMTALGVSVG
+191 LKPDRMTSLGVSVG
-205 DIQNA
+205 DLQRA
-210 VAEQNV
+210 VSEQNV

-225 PPVSTDQQFQY
+225 PPAPADQQFQY
-236 TVTTKGRLSEVD
+236 TVTTKGRLATVE
-248 EFANIIIRMQ
+248 EFGDIIIRME

-266 RDVARV
+266 KDVARV
-272 ELGAQGYSANGRLN
+272 ELGAQAYSASGRLD
-286 GQPSVVIAVYQTP
+286 GKPSVVLAVYQTP
-299 DANALATADGIKT
+299 DANALSVSEDVKAALSDLAD
-312 TLSELSERFP
+312 RFP
-322 DDLDYAILY
+322 EGMDYAILY
-331 DTTNFIAASIAEVQ
+331 DTTNFIQASIAEVQ

-352 VLVVLVVFI
+352 ALVVLVVFI

-368 TLIPGIAIPVSLIG
+368 TLIPAIAIPVSLIG
-382 TFALLAAFGFTLNT
+382 TFALLAVLGFTLNT

-417 ENVQRLMHEEGL
+417 ENVQRLMDEEGL

-445 VIATTLVLLAVF
+445 VVATTLVLLAVF

-503 GQQPLKWLNWFNR
+503 GRQPLKWLGWFDR
-516 GFARLTDGYTVG
+516 FFAKLTGGYTAAVQ
-528 VKTTVRRAGLI
+528 VTVRRAALMT
-539 SVLYLGLIGLTG
+539 VLYAALIGATA
-551 WLFVSLPSGFL
+551 WMFTSLPSGFL

-567 GYFFIEVQL
+567 GFFFVDVQL
-576 PDAASLTRTET
+576 PDAASLARTES
-587 VLDRVEQQLLAIPG
+587 VLDRLEQQLLEIPG
-601 VTDVISV
+601 VTNVISV
-608 SGFSLLNSAFGSNSA
+608 SGYSLLNSAFGSNSA
-623 LVIPVL
+623 LMIPVL
-629 APWEER
+629 APWDER
-635 SAPGLQL
+635 TDKAL
-642 RGIVAQAE
+642 RLGSIVAQARR
-650 QIAARTVE
+650 IAGQSVD
-658 ANVIP
+658 ANIVP

-668 IPGLGSSGGL
+668 IPGLGASGGF
-678 SFVLQDQSGGD
+678 SFVLQDYSGGD
-689 IQAFASVMRG
+689 IGEFASVMRA
-699 FVVAANQSP
+699 FVVAANQQP
-708 VIGSAYS
+708 AVGSAYS
-715 TFRADVPMLFVDVDR
+715 TFRADVPMLYLDVNR
-730 DKVQTL
+730 DKVQAL

-746 LQAQLGSLY
+746 LQSQLGSSY

-768 MAQAEGEF
+768 LAQAEGEF
-776 RNQPADI
+776 RDEPSDI
-783 VRLFVRSKNGDMV
+783 ARLFVRNRDGEMV
-796 PIATLA
+796 PVATLA
-802 EVESRTGPQIISRYN
+802 EVQTRTGPQIVSRYN
-817 LFRSADISGGPAPGA
+817 LFRSADISGGAAPGY

-839 AMEQVADENL
+839 AMEQAAEESL
-849 PAGFGYEWTSMS
+849 PSGYGYEWTAMS
-861 YQEIEAAGQAPFIF
+861 YQEIQAAGQAPLIF

-905 AVLGALAATGL
+905 AVFGALATVGAS
-916 AGLDVNLYTQI
+916 GLDVNLYTQI

-950 RETEG
+950 RENAG

-962 VKAARLRFRAVMMTA
+962 VKGARMRFRAVMMTA
-977 LSFLLGIVP
+977 LSFLLGIIP
-986 LVVATGAG
+986 LVFATGAG

-1013 VIGILLIPVTY
+1013 VVGTLLIPVTY
-1024 FVVQWLREK
+1024 FVVQSTRERVK
-1033 VTGAPGARA
+1033 SALSGAP
-1042 RSAASGT
+1042 AATT
-1049 AAASAPSAYRSG
+1049 APPSTAPD

>member
-1 MPLSKFFITRP
+1 MPISKFFITRP

-19 ILISLAGLLALLAL
+19 IVISLAGLLALLGL

-38 PEITPPTVSVTT
+38 PEITPPTVSVST
-50 QYAGAS
+50 QYPGAS

-71 VNGVEGMLYMSSK
+71 VNGVEDMLYMSSK
-84 SDNDGRYKL
+84 SDNDGRYSL
-93 TVTFELGTDAD
+93 TVTFDIGTDAD

-117 MPSLPQEVQRQGV
+117 LPSLPQEVQRQGV

-141 IVNLFSPNET
+141 IVNLYSPNGT
-151 LDALYLNNYATINV
+151 YDGLFLNNFATINV

-172 DGVGKVEIMGVMA
+172 SGVGKAEIMGVMS

-191 LKPDRMTALGVSVG
+191 LKPDRMTALGVSVA

-225 PPVSTDQQFQY
+225 PPAPTDQQFQY
-236 TVTTKGRLSEVD
+236 TVTTKGRLSDVD
-248 EFANIIIRMQ
+248 EFANIVIRME

-266 RDVARV
+266 KDVARV
-272 ELGAQGYSANGRLN
+272 ELGAQAYSADGRLD
-286 GQPSVVIAVYQTP
+286 GRPSVVLAVYQTP
-299 DANALATADGIKT
+299 DANALATADGVKAALKG
-312 TLSELSERFP
+312 LSQRFP

-331 DTTNFIAASIAEVQ
+331 DTTNFIQASIAEVQ

-352 VLVVLVVFI
+352 ALVVLVVFI

-382 TFALLAAFGFTLNT
+382 TFALLAVLGFTLNT

-402 ILAIGIVVDDAIIVV
+402 ILAIGIVVDDAFIVV
-417 ENVQRLMHEEGL
+417 ENVQRLMDEEGL

-481 VAISSIN
+481 VAISSVN

-503 GQQPLKWLNWFNR
+503 GRQPLRWLDWFNR
-516 GFARLTDGYTVG
+516 GFARLTAGYTRAVQ
-528 VKTTVRRAGLI
+528 TTLRRAALI
-539 SVLYLGLIGLTG
+539 TVLYIGLIGATV
-551 WLFVSLPSGFL
+551 WMFVGLPSGFL

-567 GYFFIEVQL
+567 GYFFIELQL
-576 PDAASLTRTET
+576 PDAASLARTET
-587 VLDRVEQQLLAIPG
+587 TLDRLEQQLLEIPG
-601 VTDVISV
+601 VTNVISV
-608 SGFSLLNSAFGSNSA
+608 AGYSLLNSAFGSNSA
-623 LVIPVL
+623 LLIPVL
-629 APWEER
+629 APWDQRE
-635 SAPGLQL
+635 APQL
-642 RGIVAQAE
+642 RLRAIVGQAQR
-650 QIAARTVE
+650 IAAETAD
-658 ANVIP
+658 ANIIP

-668 IPGLGSSGGL
+668 IPGLGASGGF
-678 SFVLQDQSGGD
+678 SFVLQDYTGGD
-689 IQAFASVMRG
+689 LQEFAAVMRG
-699 FVVAANQSP
+699 FVVAANEQP
-708 VIGSAYS
+708 EIGSAYS
-715 TFRADVPMLFVDVDR
+715 TFRADVPMLYVDINR
-730 DKVQTL
+730 DKVQAL

-746 LQAQLGSLY
+746 LQSQLGSTY

-768 MAQAEGEF
+768 LAQAEGEF
-776 RNQPADI
+776 RNQPGDI
-783 VRLFVRSKNGDMV
+783 LRLFVRSKGGDMV
-796 PIATLA
+796 PLATLA
-802 EVESRTGPQIISRYN
+802 SVETRTGPQIVSRYN
-817 LFRSADISGGPAPGA
+817 LFRSADISGGAAPGY

-839 AMEQVADENL
+839 AMERAAKQDL
-849 PAGFGYEWTSMS
+849 PSGYGYEWTSMS
-861 YQEIEAAGQAPFIF
+861 YQEIQAAGQAPIIF

-895 PLAVLLAVPV
+895 PFAVLLAVPV
-905 AVLGALAATGL
+905 AVAGALAATGVS
-916 AGLDVNLYTQI
+916 GLDVNLYTQI

-977 LSFLLGIVP
+977 LSFLLGIIP

-1013 VIGILLIPVTY
+1013 VVGILLIPVTY
-1024 FVVQWLREK
+1024 YVVQGVREK
-1033 VTGAPGARA
+1033 VHSLLGGKPKRPEPTPAE
-1042 RSAASGT
+1042 
-1049 AAASAPSAYRSG
+1049 

>member
-1 MPLSKFFITRP
+1 MPISKFFITRP

-19 ILISLAGLLALLAL
+19 IVISLAGLLALLGL

-38 PEITPPTVSVTT
+38 PDITPPTVSVST
-50 QYAGAS
+50 QYPGAS

-71 VNGVEGMLYMSSK
+71 VNGVEGMIYMSSK
-84 SDNDGRYKL
+84 SDNDGRYSL
-93 TVTFELGTDAD
+93 TVTFEIGTDPD

-117 MPSLPQEVQRQGV
+117 MPLLPEEVQRQGV
-130 KTEKQSTNMLL
+130 KTDKKSTNMLL
-141 IVNLFSPNET
+141 VVNLYSPDET
-151 LDALYLNNYATINV
+151 LDALYLNNYATINIR
-165 KDPLGRV
+165 DPLSRV
-172 DGVGKVEIMGVMA
+172 DGVGEAQILGVMD

-191 LKPDRMTALGVSVG
+191 LKPDRMTALGVSVS
-205 DIQNA
+205 DIQRA

-225 PPVSTDQQFQY
+225 PPVPGQQQFQY

-248 EFANIIIRMQ
+248 EFANIIIRME

-272 ELGAQGYSANGRLN
+272 ELGAQAYSASGRLD
-286 GQPSVVIAVYQTP
+286 GQPSVVLAVYQTP
-299 DANALATADGIKT
+299 DANALAV
-312 TLSELSERFP
+312 SEAVKAELLRLSERFP
-322 DDLDYAILY
+322 DDMEYAVLY
-331 DTTNFIAASIAEVQ
+331 DTTDFIKASIAEVK
-345 ETLYIAV
+345 ETLYVAV
-352 VLVVLVVFI
+352 ALVVLVVFV

-382 TFALLAAFGFTLNT
+382 TFAVLAVVGFTLNT

-417 ENVQRLMHEEGL
+417 ENVQRLMAEEGL

-481 VAISSIN
+481 VVISSIN
-488 ALTLSPALCSVLLKP
+488 ALTLSPALCSVLLRP
-503 GQQPLKWLNWFNR
+503 GQEPLRWLNWFNTFF
-516 GFARLTDGYTVG
+516 GRLTNGYTAA
-528 VKTTVRRAGLI
+528 VKTTVRRAILIALVYVGLI
-539 SVLYLGLIGLTG
+539 AGTA
-551 WLFVSLPSGFL
+551 WMFVNLPSGFL

-567 GYFFIEVQL
+567 KAFFVEVQL
-576 PDAASLTRTET
+576 PDAASLGRTET
-587 VLDRVEQQLLAIPG
+587 VLAKLEQQLLEIPG
-601 VTDVISV
+601 VEHLISV
-608 SGFSLLNSAFGSNSA
+608 SGFSILNSAFGPNSA
-623 LVIPVL
+623 LIIAVL
-629 APWEER
+629 APWDQRE
-635 SAPGLQL
+635 APDLQL
-642 RGIVAQAE
+642 RSIVARAE
-650 QIAARTVE
+650 VIAAGTSE
-658 ANVIP
+658 ANVIT

-668 IPGLGSSGGL
+668 IPGLGATGGF
-678 SFVLQDQSGGD
+678 SFVLQDYTGGD
-689 IQAFASVMRG
+689 LQELASVMRG
-699 FVVAANQSP
+699 FIVAANQEP
-708 VIGSAYS
+708 AVGTAYS
-715 TFRADVPMLFVDVDR
+715 TFRADVPMLFLDVDR

-736 QVPMSELFAT
+736 QVPMTELFTT
-746 LQAQLGSLY
+746 LQSQLGATY

-768 MAQAEGEF
+768 LAQAEGEF
-776 RNQPADI
+776 RNDPSDI
-783 VRLFVRSKNGDMV
+783 ARLFVRSKTGDMV

-802 EVESRTGPQIISRYN
+802 KVETRTGPQIVSRYN
-817 LFRSADISGGPAPGA
+817 LFRSADISGGAAPGY

-839 AMEQVADENL
+839 AMERAAEGDL
-849 PAGFGYEWTSMS
+849 PSGYGYEWTSMS
-861 YQEIEAAGQAPFIF
+861 YQEIEAAGQAPILF

-905 AVLGALAATGL
+905 AVAGALAATGL
-916 AGLDVNLYTQI
+916 TGLDVNIYTQI

-950 RETEG
+950 RENEG

-977 LSFLLGIVP
+977 LSFLLGILP

-1013 VIGILLIPVTY
+1013 VVGTLLIPVTY
-1024 FVVQWLREK
+1024 YIVQGVREK
-1033 VTGAPGARA
+1033 VKGWLGGKP
-1042 RSAASGT
+1042 AAVP
-1049 AAASAPSAYRSG
+1049 AAD

>member
-1 MPLSKFFITRP
+1 MPLSKFFIHRP

-19 ILISLAGLLALLAL
+19 IVISLAGGLALMGL

-38 PEITPPTVSVTT
+38 PEITPPTVSVST

-56 ADVVEQTVAAPIEQQ
+56 ADVVEQTVAAPIEQE
-71 VNGVEGMLYMSSK
+71 VNGVEGMIYMSSK
-84 SDNDGRYKL
+84 ADNDGRYSL
-93 TVTFELGTDAD
+93 TVTFDIGTDAD

-141 IVNLFSPNET
+141 IVNLFSPDQT
-151 LDALYLNNYATINV
+151 WDALFLNNYATINV
-165 KDPLGRV
+165 KDVLGRV
-172 DGVGKVEIMGVMA
+172 NGVGKAEILGVMD

-191 LKPDRMTALGVSVG
+191 LKPDRMTALGVSVA

-216 QVPAGQIGA
+216 QVPAGQIGGQPA
-225 PPVSTDQQFQY
+225 PPDTQFQY
-236 TVTTKGRLSEVD
+236 TVTTKGRLTDPE
-248 EFANIIIRMQ
+248 EFANIIIRMES
-258 PDGSAIRV
+258 DGSAIRV
-266 RDVARV
+266 KDVARV
-272 ELGAQGYSANGRLN
+272 ELGAQAYSAAGRLD
-286 GQPSVVIAVYQTP
+286 GRPSAVLAVYQTP
-299 DANALATADGIKT
+299 DANALDTADAVKAA
-312 TLSELSERFP
+312 LADLAQRFP
-322 DDLDYAILY
+322 DDVDFAILY
-331 DTTNFIAASIAEVQ
+331 DTTNFIDASIAEVQ
-345 ETLYIAV
+345 ETLFIAV
-352 VLVVLVVFI
+352 GLVILVVFI

-382 TFALLAAFGFTLNT
+382 TFAILSVLGFTLNT

-417 ENVQRLMHEEGL
+417 ENVQRLMEEEGL

-466 TGQLY
+466 TGQIY

-503 GQQPLKWLNWFNR
+503 GQEPVKWLGWFNR
-516 GFARLTDGYTVG
+516 LFGRLTDGYTAA
-528 VKTTVRRAGLI
+528 VKTTVKRAALIVVCYAGLI
-539 SVLYLGLIGLTG
+539 GGTVWMFGN
-551 WLFVSLPSGFL
+551 LPSGFL

-567 GYFFIEVQL
+567 GYFYIELQL

-587 VLDRVEQQLLAIPG
+587 ALDRLEQQLLEIPG

-608 SGFSLLNSAFGSNSA
+608 AGFSLLNSAFGSNSA
-623 LVIPVL
+623 LIIPVL
-629 APWEER
+629 APWSER
-635 SAPGLQL
+635 EAPELSL
-642 RGIVAQAE
+642 RSIVGQTE
-650 QIAARTVE
+650 QIAAKTSD

-668 IPGLGSSGGL
+668 IPGLGSSGGF
-678 SFVLQDQSGGD
+678 SFVLQDKTGGD
-689 IQAFASVMRG
+689 IQEFASVMRG
-699 FVVAANQSP
+699 FIVAANAHAA
-708 VIGSAYS
+708 IGSAYS
-715 TFRADVPMLFVDVDR
+715 TFRADVPMLYLEVNR

-736 QVPMSELFAT
+736 GIPMSEVFST
-746 LQAQLGSLY
+746 LQAQLGSTY

-768 MAQAEGEF
+768 MAQAESAF
-776 RNQPADI
+776 RDNPSD
-783 VRLFVRSKNGDMV
+783 VLRLFVRSKAGDMV
-796 PIATLA
+796 PMATLA
-802 EVESRTGPQIISRYN
+802 EVESQTGPQIVPRYN
-817 LFRSADISGGPAPGA
+817 LFRSADISGGPAPGF

-839 AMEQVADENL
+839 AMEETANETL
-849 PAGFGYEWTSMS
+849 PSGFGFEWTSMS
-861 YQEIEAAGQAPFIF
+861 YQEIKAAGQAPIIF

-895 PLAVLLAVPV
+895 PMAVLLAVPV
-905 AVLGALAATGL
+905 AVFGALGLTGI

-977 LSFLLGIVP
+977 LSFLLGIIP

-1013 VIGILLIPVTY
+1013 VVGTLLIPVMY
-1024 FVVQWLREK
+1024 YVVQGVREK
-1033 VTGAPGARA
+1033 VKGKLGGKPAEVPE
-1042 RSAASGT
+1042 
-1049 AAASAPSAYRSG
+1049 

>member
-1 MPLSKFFITRP
+1 MPLSKFFINRP

-19 ILISLAGLLALLAL
+19 IVISLAGVLALMGL

-38 PEITPPTVSVTT
+38 PEITPPTVSVST

-56 ADVVEQTVAAPIEQQ
+56 ADVVEQTVAAPIEQEI
-71 VNGVEGMLYMSSK
+71 NGVEDMIYMSSK
-84 SDNDGRYKL
+84 SDNDGRYSL
-93 TVTFELGTDAD
+93 TVTFDIGTDAD
-104 MAQVKVQNRVATA
+104 MAQVKVQNRVSQAE
-117 MPSLPQEVQRQGV
+117 PKLPEEVRRQGV

-141 IVNLFSPNET
+141 IVNIFSPDQT
-151 LDALYLNNYATINV
+151 YDALYLNNYATINV

-172 DGVGKVEIMGVMA
+172 NGVGKAEILGVMD

-191 LKPDRMTALGVSVG
+191 LKPDRMTALGVSVA

-225 PPVSTDQQFQY
+225 PPAPTDQQFQY
-236 TVTTKGRLSEVD
+236 TVTTKGRLSEVE
-248 EFANIIIRMQ
+248 EFANIIIRME

-266 RDVARV
+266 SDVARV
-272 ELGAQGYSANGRLN
+272 ELGAQAYSASGRLD
-286 GQPSVVIAVYQTP
+286 GQPSVVLAVYQTP
-299 DANALATADGIKT
+299 DANALATADAVKA
-312 TLSELSERFP
+312 TLADLAARFP
-322 DDLDYAILY
+322 EGMEYAVLY
-331 DTTNFIAASIAEVQ
+331 DTTNFIEASISEVQ
-345 ETLYIAV
+345 QTLYIAV
-352 VLVVLVVFI
+352 LLVVLVVFV

-417 ENVQRLMHEEGL
+417 ENVQRLMAEEGL

-445 VIATTLVLLAVF
+445 IIATTLVLLAVF

-481 VAISSIN
+481 VSISSIN

-503 GQQPLKWLNWFNR
+503 GQEPLKWLNWFNVFF
-516 GFARLTDGYTVG
+516 GKLTNGYTAA
-528 VKTTVRRAGLI
+528 VKTTVRRAALI
-539 SVLYLGLIGLTG
+539 VVMYLGLIAATV
-551 WLFVSLPSGFL
+551 WMFTSLPSGFL

-587 VLDRVEQQLLAIPG
+587 ALERVEQQLLEITG
-601 VTDVISV
+601 VTNVISV
-608 SGFSLLNSAFGSNSA
+608 SGYSLLNSAFGSNSA

-629 APWEER
+629 APWDER
-635 SAPGLQL
+635 QTPETRL
-642 RGIVAQAE
+642 RAIVGEAQR
-650 QIAARTVE
+650 IAAETSD
-658 ANVIP
+658 ANIIP

-668 IPGLGSSGGL
+668 IPGLGSSGGF
-678 SFVLQDQSGGD
+678 SFVLQDYTGGD
-689 IQAFASVMRG
+689 IQELASVMRG
-699 FVVAANQSP
+699 FIVAANEHP
-708 VIGSAYS
+708 AIGSAYS
-715 TFRADVPMLFVDVDR
+715 TFRADVPMLYLDINR
-730 DKVQTL
+730 DKVEAL
-736 QVPMSELFAT
+736 QVPMSEVFAT
-746 LQAQLGSLY
+746 LQAQLGSVY

-768 MAQAEGEF
+768 MAQAEGDF
-776 RNQPADI
+776 RNQPNDI
-783 VRLFVRSKNGDMV
+783 VRLYVRSKGGDMV
-796 PIATLA
+796 PMATLA
-802 EVESRTGPQIISRYN
+802 EVETKTGPQIAPRYN
-817 LFRSADISGGPAPGA
+817 LFRSADISGDAAPGY

-839 AMEQVADENL
+839 AMEETAEEAL
-849 PAGFGYEWTSMS
+849 PSGFGYEWTSMS
-861 YQEIEAAGQAPFIF
+861 YQEIQAAGQAPIIF

-905 AVLGALAATGL
+905 AVFGALAATGVT
-916 AGLDVNLYTQI
+916 GLDVNLYTQI

-950 RETEG
+950 RESEG
-955 LSIYDAA
+955 LSIHDAA

-1013 VIGILLIPVTY
+1013 VVGILLIPVTY
-1024 FVVQWLREK
+1024 YVVQGVRERVK
-1033 VTGAPGARA
+1033 GLFRGHGRRPAGPRAPAG
-1042 RSAASGT
+1042 
-1049 AAASAPSAYRSG
+1049 

>member
-19 ILISLAGLLALLAL
+19 IVIAIAGLLALLGL

-38 PEITPPTVSVTT
+38 PQITPPTVSVTT

-56 ADVVEQTVAAPIEQQ
+56 ADVVEQTVGAPIEQE
-71 VNGVEGMLYMSSK
+71 VNGVEDMIYMSSK
-84 SDNDGRYKL
+84 SDNDGRYNL
-93 TVTFELGTDAD
+93 TVTFEIGTDAD
-104 MAQVKVQNRVATA
+104 MAQVKVQNRVSQA
-117 MPSLPQEVQRQGV
+117 LPKLPEEVRRQGV

-141 IVNLFSPNET
+141 IVNLFSPDET
-151 LDALYLNNYATINV
+151 FDALYLNNYATINV

-172 DGVGKVEIMGVMA
+172 NGVGKAEILGVMD

-210 VAEQNV
+210 VADQNV

-225 PPVSTDQQFQY
+225 PPAPTDQQFQY
-236 TVTTKGRLSEVD
+236 TVTTKGRLSEVE
-248 EFANIIIRMQ
+248 EFANIIIRMR

-266 RDVARV
+266 KDVARV
-272 ELGAQGYSANGRLN
+272 ELGAQAYSASGRLD
-286 GQPSVVIAVYQTP
+286 GQPSVVLAVYQTP
-299 DANALATADGIKT
+299 DANALATADAVKS
-312 TLSELSERFP
+312 TLDDLAARFP
-322 DDLDYAILY
+322 EGMAYAVLY
-331 DTTNFIAASIAEVQ
+331 DTTNFIQASITEVQ

-352 VLVVLVVFI
+352 ALVVLVVFI

-382 TFALLAAFGFTLNT
+382 TFAVLAAFGFTLNT

-471 QQFAVTISVA
+471 QQFAVTISVS

-488 ALTLSPALCSVLLKP
+488 ALTLSPALCSVLLRP
-503 GQQPLKWLNWFNR
+503 GQQPIRWLNWFNA
-516 GFARLTDGYTVG
+516 FFDRLTKGYTAAVQA
-528 VKTTVRRAGLI
+528 TVRRAVLMMAVYAGLI
-539 SVLYLGLIGLTG
+539 TATV
-551 WLFVSLPSGFL
+551 WLFANLPSGFL

-576 PDAASLTRTET
+576 PDAASITRTER
-587 VLDRVEQQLLAIPG
+587 VLDRVEQELLEIAG
-601 VTDVISV
+601 VTNVISV
-608 SGFSLLNSAFGSNSA
+608 SGYSLLNSAFGSNSA
-623 LVIPVL
+623 LVIPIL
-629 APWEER
+629 APWAER
-635 SAPGLQL
+635 EAPEL
-642 RGIVAQAE
+642 RLRAIVAQAE
-650 QIAARTVE
+650 QIAARTSE

-668 IPGLGSSGGL
+668 IPGLGSSGGF
-678 SFVLQDQSGGD
+678 SFVLQDYTGGD
-689 IQAFASVMRG
+689 INEFASVMRALI
-699 FVVAANQSP
+699 VAANQEP
-708 VIGSAYS
+708 AIGSAYS
-715 TFRADVPMLFVDVDR
+715 TFRADVPMLYLDVNR

-746 LQAQLGSLY
+746 LQSQLGSVY

-768 MAQAEGEF
+768 MAQAEGDF
-776 RNQPADI
+776 RSRPSDI
-783 VRLFVRSKNGDMV
+783 LRLFVRNKDGEMV

-802 EVESRTGPQIISRYN
+802 EVETRTGPQIVPRYN
-817 LFRSADISGGPAPGA
+817 LFRSADVSGGPAPGF

-839 AMEQVADENL
+839 AMEKAADESL
-849 PAGFGYEWTSMS
+849 PSGFGYEWTSMS
-861 YQEIEAAGQAPFIF
+861 YQEIEAAGQAPIIF
-875 GLALLFVYLFLVAQY
+875 ALALLFVYLFLVAQY

-895 PLAVLLAVPV
+895 PMAVLLAVPV
-905 AVLGALAATGL
+905 AVFGALATVGAAGL
-916 AGLDVNLYTQI
+916 AVNLYTQI

-977 LSFLLGIVP
+977 LSFLLGIFP
-986 LVVATGAG
+986 LVIATGAG

-1013 VIGILLIPVTY
+1013 VVGTLVIPVMY
-1024 FVVQWLREK
+1024 YVVQGIREK
-1033 VTGAPGARA
+1033 AKGRPKVIQGGNDPAG
-1042 RSAASGT
+1042 
-1049 AAASAPSAYRSG
+1049 

>member
-1 MPLSKFFITRP
+1 MPISKFFITRP

-19 ILISLAGLLALLAL
+19 IVISLAGLLALLGL

-38 PEITPPTVSVTT
+38 PDITPPTVSVST
-50 QYAGAS
+50 QYPGAS

-71 VNGVEGMLYMSSK
+71 VNGVEGMIYMSSK
-84 SDNDGRYKL
+84 SDNDGRYSL
-93 TVTFELGTDAD
+93 TVTFEIGTDPD

-117 MPSLPQEVQRQGV
+117 MPLLPEEVQRQGV
-130 KTEKQSTNMLL
+130 KTDKKSTNMLL
-141 IVNLFSPNET
+141 VVNLYSPDET
-151 LDALYLNNYATINV
+151 LDALYLNNYATINIR
-165 KDPLGRV
+165 DPLSRV
-172 DGVGKVEIMGVMA
+172 DGVGEAQILGVMD

-191 LKPDRMTALGVSVG
+191 LKPDRMTALGVSVS
-205 DIQNA
+205 DIQQA

-225 PPVSTDQQFQY
+225 PPVPGQQQFQY

-248 EFANIIIRMQ
+248 EFANIIIRME

-272 ELGAQGYSANGRLN
+272 ELGAQAYSASGRLD
-286 GQPSVVIAVYQTP
+286 GQPSVVLAVYQTP
-299 DANALATADGIKT
+299 DANALAV
-312 TLSELSERFP
+312 SEAVKAELLRLSERFP
-322 DDLDYAILY
+322 DDMEYAVLY
-331 DTTNFIAASIAEVQ
+331 DTTDFIKASIAEVK
-345 ETLYIAV
+345 ETLYVAV
-352 VLVVLVVFI
+352 ALVVLVVFV

-382 TFALLAAFGFTLNT
+382 TFAVLAVVGFTLNT

-417 ENVQRLMHEEGL
+417 ENVQRLMAEEGL

-481 VAISSIN
+481 VVISSIN
-488 ALTLSPALCSVLLKP
+488 ALTLSPALCSVLLRP
-503 GQQPLKWLNWFNR
+503 GQEPLRWLNWFNTFF
-516 GFARLTDGYTVG
+516 GRLTNGYTAA
-528 VKTTVRRAGLI
+528 VKTTVRRAILIALVYVGLI
-539 SVLYLGLIGLTG
+539 AGTA
-551 WLFVSLPSGFL
+551 WMFVNLPSGFL

-567 GYFFIEVQL
+567 KAFFVEVQL
-576 PDAASLTRTET
+576 PDAASLGRTET
-587 VLDRVEQQLLAIPG
+587 VLAKLEQQLLEIPG
-601 VTDVISV
+601 VEHLISV
-608 SGFSLLNSAFGSNSA
+608 SGFSILNSAFGPNSA
-623 LVIPVL
+623 LIIAVL
-629 APWEER
+629 APWDQRE
-635 SAPGLQL
+635 APDLQL
-642 RGIVAQAE
+642 RSIVARAE
-650 QIAARTVE
+650 VIAAGTSE
-658 ANVIP
+658 ANVIT

-668 IPGLGSSGGL
+668 IPGLGATGGF
-678 SFVLQDQSGGD
+678 SFVLQDYTGGD
-689 IQAFASVMRG
+689 LQELASVMRG
-699 FVVAANQSP
+699 FIVAANQEP
-708 VIGSAYS
+708 AIGTAYS
-715 TFRADVPMLFVDVDR
+715 TFRADVPMLFLDVDR

-736 QVPMSELFAT
+736 QVPMTELFTT
-746 LQAQLGSLY
+746 LQSQLGATY

-768 MAQAEGEF
+768 LAQAEGEF
-776 RNQPADI
+776 RNDPSDI
-783 VRLFVRSKNGDMV
+783 ARLFVRSKTGDMV
-796 PIATLA
+796 PIATIA
-802 EVESRTGPQIISRYN
+802 KVETRTGPQIVSRYN
-817 LFRSADISGGPAPGA
+817 LFRSADISGGAAPGY

-839 AMEQVADENL
+839 AMERAAEGDL
-849 PAGFGYEWTSMS
+849 PSGYGYEWTSMS
-861 YQEIEAAGQAPFIF
+861 YQEIEAAGQAPILF

-905 AVLGALAATGL
+905 AVAGALAATGL
-916 AGLDVNLYTQI
+916 TGLDVNIYTQI

-950 RETEG
+950 RENEG

-962 VKAARLRFRAVMMTA
+962 VKAGRLRFRAVMMTA
-977 LSFLLGIVP
+977 LSFLLGILP

-1013 VIGILLIPVTY
+1013 VVGTLLIPVTY
-1024 FVVQWLREK
+1024 YIVQGVRERVKGWLGGK
-1033 VTGAPGARA
+1033 P
-1042 RSAASGT
+1042 AAVP
-1049 AAASAPSAYRSG
+1049 AAE